1 MASTESLVCDTL
13 DLSGQGLKKLARCP
27 SDAEISTLILDDNE
41 LQRLDNLDSYHRIN
55 KLSIVRNQLLRMYGV
70 SKLHNLVTLN
80 LANNG
85 ILTIEGIKDMI
96 NLQTLCL
103 AGNNIKSIEHL
114 HSNTKLEHLD
124 LSENSISHI
133 SDISYLRNLKEL
145 FLHNNRIITLRQC
158 ERYLPTSL
166 ETFTLANNSI
176 TDLNEMSHLANL
188 KNLINFSIANNPC
201 VSITVYSG
209 FDYRPFVINWCM
221 SLKSID
227 GYAVDPIE
235 SLKAEW
241 LYSQGRGR
249 QFRVGEHALL
259 AQYLASVCPLS
270 GESLENETD
279 RKLRLILSKAQHHQ
293 QQLSQQSDTGSVH
306 SLSSVGVTPSPAARR
321 RLNHNRTSSPRRPI
335 RCSNSNNMYVH
346 PSHNLFSLVT
356 PMLTYYEDKCLQSPK
371 FYEAKYCVC
380 HSPCK
385 GILSQRADFIY
396 IYGYMMLINSST
408 SHKFNITSRKNLPQN
423 DHHIYCLYNNSI
435 LCIKFEKIFNIKL
448 IEQMNLVNE
457 SKNNVISYLGAF
469 NNSSRNSIRM
479 RSPDRMVSSCHTD
492 TIVSSCHTLFNN
504 DHESLMTQ
512 SLDPNMLCNTLNN
525 KTANNS
531 GLEDMEET
539 SSPLQAATKLVPV
552 PESLMSPDFRPP
564 SGLSKVLPKTPPSKL
579 NSPCQVTIPAK
590 ASTDGDA
597 KAIPIINT
605 VNPMAK
611 TNLGALK
618 ANTLVKSNSAT
629 NCSVGKPNIAKPVIT
644 NTNGKCPH
652 SVKINNYVQSKTLP
666 AKRNTKSSPYLG
678 RNIQRPKSAC
688 DRNKSSLIKRGKDG
702 DGDNV
707 ALSSDED
714 SEVCQAKLDSIRSR
728 AIQRRQEDSNKDQ
741 DRTEKAAICIQ
752 RMWRGYHTRNLNK
765 KATTI
770 LKTIE
775 MMRTNKYIQKL
786 STDMEA
792 TRTALE
798 SEHKL
803 QLLQMQA
810 INALWKKVVSLQPGG
825 NRESTSNESETTVQ
839 PNADV
844 VTNLAQT
851 CNLLHTQVQQLQD
864 SMSEI
869 RRCMSSMQ
877 PKSILVDNGVATQT
891 EISAVHTPAGE
902 ENTFPYARPNRPQS
916 LPIHQTIHEGNENKS
931 FASNLVD
938 SVLKKVSQSTDTT
951 DDEVNTDI
959 LNSNENQ
966 ELLNSNEHPDM
977 FKSCEEII
985 EPEFRDV
992 VDSKITNEYEGIIDN
1007 TEIGGEVCE
1016 ETLCKELHNLIETE
1030 NSVPNV
1036 DVEKQNNTNE
1046 FQKEALNAD

>member
-1 MASTESLVCDTL
+1 MASTESLVCDIL
-13 DLSGQGLKKLARCP
+13 DLSGQSLKKLSRCP
-27 SDAEISTLILDDNE
+27 SDADISTLIIDDND
-41 LQRLDNLDSYHRIN
+41 LQRLDNLDSYHRIT
-55 KLSIVRNQLLRMYGV
+55 KLSIVRNQLLRMYGI

-114 HSNTKLEHLD
+114 HTNTKLGHLD

-166 ETFTLANNSI
+166 ETFTLANNNI
-176 TDLNEMSHLANL
+176 TDLNEMSHLGNL
-188 KNLINFSIANNPC
+188 KNLVNFSIANNPC
-201 VSITVYSG
+201 VSMTGNSIG

-293 QQLSQQSDTGSVH
+293 QQLNQQSDAGSVH
-306 SLSSVGVTPSPAARR
+306 SLSSVTMSPSPAARR
-321 RLNHNRTSSPRRPI
+321 RLSHNRTNSPRRP
-335 RCSNSNNMYVH
+335 
-346 PSHNLFSLVT
+346 
-356 PMLTYYEDKCLQSPK
+356 
-371 FYEAKYCVC
+371 
-380 HSPCK
+380 
-385 GILSQRADFIY
+385 
-396 IYGYMMLINSST
+396 T
-408 SHKFNITSRKNLPQN
+408 S
-423 DHHIYCLYNNSI
+423 
-435 LCIKFEKIFNIKL
+435 
-448 IEQMNLVNE
+448 
-457 SKNNVISYLGAF
+457 A
-469 NNSSRNSIRM
+469 RNSLKM
-479 RSPDRMVSSCHTD
+479 KSPDRMVSSCHTD
-492 TIVSSCHTLFNN
+492 AMVSSCHGLLSGE
-504 DHESLMTQ
+504 HESNLMMTQ
-512 SLDPNMLCNTLNN
+512 SLDPNMLTGTLSN
-525 KTANNS
+525 KTANNN
-531 GLEDMEET
+531 LQDMEEA

-564 SGLSKVLPKTPPSKL
+564 SGLSRILLKTPTSSKL
-579 NSPCQVTIPAK
+579 NSPCQVTIPSK
-590 ASTDGDA
+590 PSMDGDRDG

-611 TNLGALK
+611 TNLSAVK
-618 ANTLVKSNSAT
+618 ANALVKSNSAT
-629 NCSVGKPNIAKPVIT
+629 NCSVKPNIAKPIVT
-644 NTNGKCPH
+644 HANSKYPH

-666 AKRNTKSSPYLG
+666 AKRSTKSPNLARS
-678 RNIQRPKSAC
+678 IQRPKSANE
-688 DRNKSSLIKRGKDG
+688 RLKSTLNKVDKNG
-702 DGDNV
+702 DAGTQ
-707 ALSSDED
+707 SSDED
-714 SEVCQAKLDSIRSR
+714 SEVCQAKLDSIRHR

-741 DRTEKAAICIQ
+741 DQVEKAAICIQ
-752 RMWRGYHTRNLNK
+752 RIWRGYHTRNLNS
-765 KATTI
+765 KATSI
-770 LKTIE
+770 LKTID

-825 NRESTSNESETTVQ
+825 SRENNFSDNTDGALQ

-844 VTNLAQT
+844 VSNLAQT

-869 RRCMSSMQ
+869 KRCMSSMK
-877 PKSILVDNGVATQT
+877 PRSVVDNGVATQT

-902 ENTFPYARPNRPQS
+902 ENTFPYGRPSRPQS

-959 LNSNENQ
+959 LNSNENP
-966 ELLNSNEHPDM
+966 EAPIPNENPEM

-985 EPEFRDV
+985 ESDLKQAVENEA
-992 VDSKITNEYEGIIDN
+992 TNNYEDMIENAAMD
-1007 TEIGGEVCE
+1007 GEVCE
-1016 ETLCKELHNLIETE
+1016 ETLCKELHSLIETE
-1030 NSVPNV
+1030 NGAG
-1036 DVEKQNNTNE
+1036 DYETREKDNAIDGDD
-1046 FQKEALNAD
+1046 KETC

>member
-13 DLSGQGLKKLARCP
+13 DLSGQGLKKLSRCP
-27 SDAEISTLILDDNE
+27 SDADISTLIIDDNDI
-41 LQRLDNLDSYHRIN
+41 QRLDNLDSYHRIT

-114 HSNTKLEHLD
+114 HTNTKLEHLD

-133 SDISYLRNLKEL
+133 SDISYLRSLKEL

-166 ETFTLANNSI
+166 ETFTLANNNI

-188 KNLINFSIANNPC
+188 KNLVNFSIANNPC
-201 VSITVYSG
+201 VSMTGNSIG

-227 GYAVDPIE
+227 GYAVDPLE

-293 QQLSQQSDTGSVH
+293 QQLNQQSDAGSVH
-306 SLSSVGVTPSPAARR
+306 SLSSVAMSPSPAARR
-321 RLNHNRTSSPRRPI
+321 RLSNNRTNSPRRP
-335 RCSNSNNMYVH
+335 
-346 PSHNLFSLVT
+346 
-356 PMLTYYEDKCLQSPK
+356 
-371 FYEAKYCVC
+371 
-380 HSPCK
+380 
-385 GILSQRADFIY
+385 
-396 IYGYMMLINSST
+396 T
-408 SHKFNITSRKNLPQN
+408 S
-423 DHHIYCLYNNSI
+423 
-435 LCIKFEKIFNIKL
+435 
-448 IEQMNLVNE
+448 
-457 SKNNVISYLGAF
+457 A
-469 NNSSRNSIRM
+469 RNSLKM
-479 RSPDRMVSSCHTD
+479 KSPDRMVSSCHTD
-492 TIVSSCHTLFNN
+492 AMVSSCHVLLND
-504 DHESLMTQ
+504 DHEQNTMMTQ
-512 SLDPNMLCNTLNN
+512 SLDPNMLSGTLSN
-525 KTANNS
+525 KTSNNS
-531 GLEDMEET
+531 LQDMEET

-564 SGLSKVLPKTPPSKL
+564 SGLSRILPKTPTASKL
-579 NSPCQVTIPAK
+579 SSPCQITIPSK
-590 ASTDGDA
+590 PSMDGDG

-611 TNLGALK
+611 TNLSAIK
-618 ANTLVKSNSAT
+618 ANALVKSNSAT
-629 NCSVGKPNIAKPVIT
+629 NCSVPKPNIAKPVVT
-644 NTNGKCPH
+644 YANSKCPH

-666 AKRNTKSSPYLG
+666 AKRSMKSPNLARS
-678 RNIQRPKSAC
+678 IQRPKSANE
-688 DRNKSSLIKRGKDG
+688 RLKSNLNKDKDG
-702 DGDNV
+702 GN
-707 ALSSDED
+707 ATQSSDED
-714 SEVCQAKLDSIRSR
+714 SEVCQAKLDGIRHR
-728 AIQRRQEDSNKDQ
+728 ALQRRQEDSNKDQ
-741 DRTEKAAICIQ
+741 DQVEKAAICIQ
-752 RMWRGYHTRNLNK
+752 RMWRGYYTRNLNG
-765 KATTI
+765 KATNI
-770 LKTIE
+770 LKTID
-775 MMRTNKYIQKL
+775 MLRTNKYIQKL

-810 INALWKKVVSLQPGG
+810 INALWKKVVSLQPGS
-825 NRESTSNESETTVQ
+825 NRENAFSDADNALQ

-844 VTNLAQT
+844 VSNLAQT
-851 CNLLHTQVQQLQD
+851 CNLLHTQVQELQD

-869 RRCMSSMQ
+869 KRCMSSMK
-877 PKSILVDNGVATQT
+877 PRPTLVDNGVGTQT

-902 ENTFPYARPNRPQS
+902 ENTFPYVRANRPQS

-959 LNSNENQ
+959 LNSNENP
-966 ELLNSNEHPDM
+966 EVLNSNENPEM

-985 EPEFRDV
+985 ESDLKEAV
-992 VDSKITNEYEGIIDN
+992 ENEATNDYEEIIENAID
-1007 TEIGGEVCE
+1007 GEVCE

-1030 NSVPNV
+1030 NGAKHYENP
-1036 DVEKQNNTNE
+1036 EKENAVNGDD
-1046 FQKEALNAD
+1046 KEIC

>member
-13 DLSGQGLKKLARCP
+13 DLSGQGLKKLSRCP
-27 SDAEISTLILDDNE
+27 SDADISTLIIDDNDI
-41 LQRLDNLDSYHRIN
+41 QRLDNLDSYHRIT

-114 HSNTKLEHLD
+114 HTNIKLEHLD
-124 LSENSISHI
+124 LSENSISHV
-133 SDISYLRNLKEL
+133 SDISYLRSLKEL

-158 ERYLPTSL
+158 ERYLPISL
-166 ETFTLANNSI
+166 ETFTLANNNI
-176 TDLNEMSHLANL
+176 TDLNEMSHLGNL
-188 KNLINFSIANNPC
+188 KNLVNFSIANNPC
-201 VSITVYSG
+201 VSMTGNNIG

-293 QQLSQQSDTGSVH
+293 QQLNQQSDTGSVH
-306 SLSSVGVTPSPAARR
+306 SLSSVTMSPSPAARR
-321 RLNHNRTSSPRRPI
+321 RLSHNRTNSPRRP
-335 RCSNSNNMYVH
+335 M
-346 PSHNLFSLVT
+346 
-356 PMLTYYEDKCLQSPK
+356 PMLTYYEDKCLHSPK

-380 HSPCK
+380 HFPCK
-385 GILSQRADFIY
+385 A
-396 IYGYMMLINSST
+396 
-408 SHKFNITSRKNLPQN
+408 
-423 DHHIYCLYNNSI
+423 
-435 LCIKFEKIFNIKL
+435 
-448 IEQMNLVNE
+448 
-457 SKNNVISYLGAF
+457 
-469 NNSSRNSIRM
+469 SSRNSLKM
-479 RSPDRMVSSCHTD
+479 KSPDRMVSSCHTD
-492 TIVSSCHTLFNN
+492 AIVSSCHGLLSG
-504 DHESLMTQ
+504 DHDSTLMTQ
-512 SLDPNMLCNTLNN
+512 SLDPNMLT
-525 KTANNS
+525 
-531 GLEDMEET
+531 ET

-564 SGLSKVLPKTPPSKL
+564 SGLSRILPKTPTPSKL
-579 NSPCQVTIPAK
+579 TSPCQITMPSK
-590 ASTDGDA
+590 PSMDGDG

-611 TNLGALK
+611 TNLGAIIK
-618 ANTLVKSNSAT
+618 ANALVKSNSAT
-629 NCSVGKPNIAKPVIT
+629 NCSTPKPSIAKPVVT
-644 NTNGKCPH
+644 YANSKCPH

-666 AKRNTKSSPYLG
+666 AKRSTKSPNLARS
-678 RNIQRPKSAC
+678 IQRPKSANE
-688 DRNKSSLIKRGKDG
+688 RLKSNLNKENKNG
-702 DGDNV
+702 DAGNGTQ
-707 ALSSDED
+707 SSDED
-714 SEVCQAKLDSIRSR
+714 SEVCQAKLDSIRHR

-741 DRTEKAAICIQ
+741 DQTEKAAICIQ
-752 RMWRGYHTRNLNK
+752 RMWRGFHTRNLNR
-765 KATTI
+765 KATNI
-770 LKTIE
+770 LKTID

-810 INALWKKVVSLQPGG
+810 INALWKKVVSLQPGS
-825 NRESTSNESETTVQ
+825 NRENAFNDTDNNTLQS
-839 PNADV
+839 NADIV
-844 VTNLAQT
+844 SNLAQT

-869 RRCMSSMQ
+869 KRCMSSM
-877 PKSILVDNGVATQT
+877 KSRPALVDNGVATQT

-902 ENTFPYARPNRPQS
+902 ENTFPYGRPNRPQS

-959 LNSNENQ
+959 LNSNENP
-966 ELLNSNEHPDM
+966 EAPHSNDNPEM
-977 FKSCEEII
+977 FKSCEEMIESDLKEAVENEVATNYYENII
-985 EPEFRDV
+985 ENAAIDV
-992 VDSKITNEYEGIIDN
+992 
-1007 TEIGGEVCE
+1007 VCE

-1030 NSVPNV
+1030 NGAEDCENC
-1036 DVEKQNNTNE
+1036 D
-1046 FQKEALNAD
+1046 KENAINGDDKETL

>member
-1 MASTESLVCDTL
+1 MASMESLVCDTL
-13 DLSGQGLKKLARCP
+13 DLSGQGLKKLSRCP
-27 SDAEISTLILDDNE
+27 SDADISTLIIDDNDI
-41 LQRLDNLDSYHRIN
+41 QRLDNLDSYHRIT

-114 HSNTKLEHLD
+114 HTNIKLEHLD

-166 ETFTLANNSI
+166 ETFTLANNNI

-188 KNLINFSIANNPC
+188 KNLVNFSIANNPC
-201 VSITVYSG
+201 VSMTGNSIG

-293 QQLSQQSDTGSVH
+293 QQLNQQSDAGSVH
-306 SLSSVGVTPSPAARR
+306 SLSSMTMSPSPATRR
-321 RLNHNRTSSPRRPI
+321 RLSHNKTNSPRRP
-335 RCSNSNNMYVH
+335 
-346 PSHNLFSLVT
+346 T
-356 PMLTYYEDKCLQSPK
+356 
-371 FYEAKYCVC
+371 
-380 HSPCK
+380 
-385 GILSQRADFIY
+385 
-396 IYGYMMLINSST
+396 
-408 SHKFNITSRKNLPQN
+408 
-423 DHHIYCLYNNSI
+423 
-435 LCIKFEKIFNIKL
+435 
-448 IEQMNLVNE
+448 
-457 SKNNVISYLGAF
+457 
-469 NNSSRNSIRM
+469 SSRNSLKM
-479 RSPDRMVSSCHTD
+479 KSPDRMVASCHTD
-492 TIVSSCHTLFNN
+492 TMVSSCHGLLSG
-504 DHESLMTQ
+504 DHETTLMTQ
-512 SLDPNMLCNTLNN
+512 SLDPNMLSGTLNN
-525 KTANNS
+525 NKTSNN
-531 GLEDMEET
+531 LQDMEET

-564 SGLSKVLPKTPPSKL
+564 SGLSRILPKTPTPSKL
-579 NSPCQVTIPAK
+579 TSPCQITIPSK
-590 ASTDGDA
+590 PSMDGDG

-611 TNLGALK
+611 TNLYAIK
-618 ANTLVKSNSAT
+618 ANALVKSNSAT
-629 NCSVGKPNIAKPVIT
+629 NCSVVKPSIAKPIVT
-644 NTNGKCPH
+644 YANTKCPH

-666 AKRNTKSSPYLG
+666 AKRSTKSPNLARS
-678 RNIQRPKSAC
+678 IQRPKSANE
-688 DRNKSSLIKRGKDG
+688 RLKSNLNKENKNG
-702 DGDNV
+702 DVDNGIQ
-707 ALSSDED
+707 SSDED
-714 SEVCQAKLDSIRSR
+714 SEVCQAKLDSIRHR

-741 DRTEKAAICIQ
+741 DQTEKAAICIQ

-765 KATTI
+765 KATNI
-770 LKTIE
+770 LKTID

-810 INALWKKVVSLQPGG
+810 INALWKKVVSLQPG
-825 NRESTSNESETTVQ
+825 NRENTFNDTGNNTLQS
-839 PNADV
+839 NADIV
-844 VTNLAQT
+844 SNLTQT

-869 RRCMSSMQ
+869 KRCMSNMK
-877 PKSILVDNGVATQT
+877 PRPELVDNGVATQT

-902 ENTFPYARPNRPQS
+902 ENTFPYGRPQVNRPQS

-959 LNSNENQ
+959 LNSNENP
-966 ELLNSNEHPDM
+966 EASHPNDNPEM

-985 EPEFRDV
+985 ESDFKEAV
-992 VDSKITNEYEGIIDN
+992 ENEVATNNYENIIENAAIDD
-1007 TEIGGEVCE
+1007 EVCE
-1016 ETLCKELHNLIETE
+1016 EALCKELHNLIETE
-1030 NSVPNV
+1030 NGAEACENC
-1036 DVEKQNNTNE
+1036 D
-1046 FQKEALNAD
+1046 KENMVNGDNKETS

>member
-1 MASTESLVCDTL
+1 MASTESLVCETL
-13 DLSGQGLKKLARCP
+13 DLSGQGLKKIPRCP
-27 SDAEISTLILDDNE
+27 SDADISTLIIDDNE
-41 LQRLDNLDSYHRIN
+41 LQRLDNLDSYHRIT

-114 HSNTKLEHLD
+114 HTNTKLEHLD

-166 ETFTLANNSI
+166 ETFTLANNNI

-188 KNLINFSIANNPC
+188 KNVINFSIANNPC
-201 VSITVYSG
+201 VSMTGNSIG

-227 GYAVDPIE
+227 GYPVDPIE

-293 QQLSQQSDTGSVH
+293 QQLNQQSDAGSVH
-306 SLSSVGVTPSPAARR
+306 SLSSVGMTPSPATRR
-321 RLNHNRTSSPRRPI
+321 RLSHNRTSSPRRAI
-335 RCSNSNNMYVH
+335 A
-346 PSHNLFSLVT
+346 

-385 GILSQRADFIY
+385 GTA
-396 IYGYMMLINSST
+396 
-408 SHKFNITSRKNLPQN
+408 
-423 DHHIYCLYNNSI
+423 
-435 LCIKFEKIFNIKL
+435 
-448 IEQMNLVNE
+448 
-457 SKNNVISYLGAF
+457 
-469 NNSSRNSIRM
+469 RNPLRV
-479 RSPDRMVSSCHTD
+479 RSPDRMIVSCHPDAMVSSCHTLLNED
-492 TIVSSCHTLFNN
+492 Q
-504 DHESLMTQ
+504 ESLMTQ
-512 SLDPNMLCNTLNN
+512 SLDPTMLSGTLNN
-525 KTANNS
+525 KASNVVVSYDT
-531 GLEDMEET
+531 EET

-564 SGLSKVLPKTPPSKL
+564 SGLSRVLAKTPPSKL
-579 NSPCQVTIPAK
+579 SSPCQITMPSKPV
-590 ASTDGDA
+590 SSDGDG

-611 TNLGALK
+611 TNLAAIK
-618 ANTLVKSNSAT
+618 ANALVKSNSAS
-629 NCSVGKPNIAKPVIT
+629 NCAVGKPSIAKPIIT
-644 NTNGKCPH
+644 NASNKCPH

-666 AKRNTKSSPYLG
+666 MKRSTKNSPNLG
-678 RNIQRPKSAC
+678 RNISRPKSAN
-688 DRNKSSLIKRGKDG
+688 DKLKSNVKRADG
-702 DGDNV
+702 DADN
-707 ALSSDED
+707 AIQSSDED
-714 SEVCQAKLDSIRSR
+714 SEVCQAKLDGIRHR
-728 AIQRRQEDSNKDQ
+728 AIQRRQEDNKADQ
-741 DRTEKAAICIQ
+741 DEAEKAAICIQ

-810 INALWKKVVSLQPGG
+810 INALWKKVVSLQPSANRDSAG
-825 NRESTSNESETTVQ
+825 NDTENLSHNV
-839 PNADV
+839 DV

-869 RRCMSSMQ
+869 KRCMSSMQ
-877 PKSILVDNGVATQT
+877 PKPHLVDNGVATQT

-902 ENTFPYARPNRPQS
+902 ENTFPYARPHRPQT

-931 FASNLVD
+931 FASNLID

-959 LNSNENQ
+959 LNSNENP
-966 ELLNSNEHPDM
+966 ELINSSEHPDM

-985 EPEFRDV
+985 EPEFNDV
-992 VDSKITNEYEGIIDN
+992 AEEDTKDSYDVIDN
-1007 TEIGGEVCE
+1007 TVLNGEVCE
-1016 ETLCKELHNLIETE
+1016 ETLCKELHHLIETE
-1030 NSVPNV
+1030 NTTESCSN
-1036 DVEKQNNTNE
+1036 VEKE
-1046 FQKEALNAD
+1046 DGSEEMEKE

>member
-201 VSITVYSG
+201 VSITGNSIG

-335 RCSNSNNMYVH
+335 
-346 PSHNLFSLVT
+346 T

-385 GILSQRADFIY
+385 D
-396 IYGYMMLINSST
+396 
-408 SHKFNITSRKNLPQN
+408 
-423 DHHIYCLYNNSI
+423 
-435 LCIKFEKIFNIKL
+435 
-448 IEQMNLVNE
+448 
-457 SKNNVISYLGAF
+457 
-469 NNSSRNSIRM
+469 SSRNSIRM

-492 TIVSSCHTLFNN
+492 TMVSSCHTLFNN

-618 ANTLVKSNSAT
+618 ANALQKSNSAT

-825 NRESTSNESETTVQ
+825 SRESTSNESETTVQ

-1030 NSVPNV
+1030 NSVPNA
-1036 DVEKQNNTNE
+1036 DMEKQNNTNE

>member
-1 MASTESLVCDTL
+1 MFLSLHVAAIYVNVASARGVNCTLLTVFSLFSESLVCDTL
-13 DLSGQGLKKLARCP
+13 DLSGQSLKKLSRCP
-27 SDAEISTLILDDNE
+27 SDADISTLIIDDND
-41 LQRLDNLDSYHRIN
+41 LQRLDNLDSYHRIT

-114 HSNTKLEHLD
+114 HTNIKLEHLD

-133 SDISYLRNLKEL
+133 SDISYLRTLKEL

-166 ETFTLANNSI
+166 ETFTLANNNI
-176 TDLNEMSHLANL
+176 TDLNEMSHLGNL
-188 KNLINFSIANNPC
+188 KNLVNFSIANNPC
-201 VSITVYSG
+201 VSITGNSIG

-227 GYAVDPIE
+227 GYAVDPLE

-293 QQLSQQSDTGSVH
+293 QQLNQQSDTGS
-306 SLSSVGVTPSPAARR
+306 LSSTMSPSPAARR
-321 RLNHNRTSSPRRPI
+321 RLSHNRTSSPRRPTP
-335 RCSNSNNMYVH
+335 NN
-346 PSHNLFSLVT
+346 
-356 PMLTYYEDKCLQSPK
+356 
-371 FYEAKYCVC
+371 
-380 HSPCK
+380 
-385 GILSQRADFIY
+385 ILPA
-396 IYGYMMLINSST
+396 
-408 SHKFNITSRKNLPQN
+408 
-423 DHHIYCLYNNSI
+423 
-435 LCIKFEKIFNIKL
+435 
-448 IEQMNLVNE
+448 
-457 SKNNVISYLGAF
+457 
-469 NNSSRNSIRM
+469 SSRSSLKM
-479 RSPDRMVSSCHTD
+479 KSPDRMVSSCHTEAM
-492 TIVSSCHTLFNN
+492 VSSCHGLLN
-504 DHESLMTQ
+504 DHETTLMTQ
-512 SLDPNMLCNTLNN
+512 SLDPNMLSGTLSN
-525 KTANNS
+525 KTSNNS
-531 GLEDMEET
+531 LQDMEET

-564 SGLSKVLPKTPPSKL
+564 SGLSRLLPKTPTPSKL
-579 NSPCQVTIPAK
+579 SSPCQITIPSK
-590 ASTDGDA
+590 PSMDGDG

-611 TNLGALK
+611 TNLSNVK
-618 ANTLVKSNSAT
+618 ANALVKSNSAT
-629 NCSVGKPNIAKPVIT
+629 NCCVTRPNIAKPIIT
-644 NTNGKCPH
+644 HANNKYPH

-666 AKRNTKSSPYLG
+666 AKRSTKSPNLARS
-678 RNIQRPKSAC
+678 IQRPKSANE
-688 DRNKSSLIKRGKDG
+688 RFKSNLNKDEKDG
-702 DGDNV
+702 DAGIQ
-707 ALSSDED
+707 SSDED
-714 SEVCQAKLDSIRSR
+714 SEVCQAKLDSIRHR
-728 AIQRRQEDSNKDQ
+728 AIQRRQEDSNRDQ
-741 DRTEKAAICIQ
+741 DQTEKAAICIQ
-752 RMWRGYHTRNLNK
+752 RMWRGYFTRNLNR
-765 KATTI
+765 KATSM
-770 LKTIE
+770 LKTID
-775 MMRTNKYIQKL
+775 MLRTNKYIQKL

-810 INALWKKVVSLQPGG
+810 INALWKKVVSLQPGS
-825 NRESTSNESETTVQ
+825 NRENTFGDADNTLQ

-844 VTNLAQT
+844 VSNLAQT

-864 SMSEI
+864 SMVEI
-869 RRCMSSMQ
+869 KRCMSSMK
-877 PKSILVDNGVATQT
+877 PRPALVDNGVATQT

-902 ENTFPYARPNRPQS
+902 ENTFPYGRPNRPQS

-959 LNSNENQ
+959 LNSNEN
-966 ELLNSNEHPDM
+966 PDM
-977 FKSCEEII
+977 LNENPEIFRNCEEII
-985 EPEFRDV
+985 EPDLKKAVETAND
-992 VDSKITNEYEGIIDN
+992 YEDIIENAAID
-1007 TEIGGEVCE
+1007 GEVCE

-1030 NSVPNV
+1030 NGANV
-1036 DVEKQNNTNE
+1036 YENE
-1046 FQKEALNAD
+1046 DNVINGEDKEIC

>member
-1 MASTESLVCDTL
+1 MASTESLGCDTL
-13 DLSGQGLKKLARCP
+13 DLSGQGLKKLSRCP
-27 SDAEISTLILDDNE
+27 SDADISTLIIDDNE
-41 LQRLDNLDSYHRIN
+41 LQRLDNLDSYHRIT
-55 KLSIVRNQLLRMYGV
+55 KLSIIRNQLLRMYGV

-85 ILTIEGIKDMI
+85 ILTIEGIKDMT

-114 HSNTKLEHLD
+114 HTNTKLEHLD

-133 SDISYLRNLKEL
+133 SDISYLRSLKEL

-166 ETFTLANNSI
+166 ETLTLANNNV
-176 TDLNEMSHLANL
+176 TDLNEMSHLTNL
-188 KNLINFSIANNPC
+188 KNLVNFSIANNPC
-201 VSITVYSG
+201 VSITGNSIG

-293 QQLSQQSDTGSVH
+293 QQLNQQGDTGSVH
-306 SLSSVGVTPSPAARR
+306 SLSSVAMSPSPAARR
-321 RLNHNRTSSPRRPI
+321 RLSNNRTNSPRRP
-335 RCSNSNNMYVH
+335 
-346 PSHNLFSLVT
+346 T
-356 PMLTYYEDKCLQSPK
+356 
-371 FYEAKYCVC
+371 
-380 HSPCK
+380 
-385 GILSQRADFIY
+385 
-396 IYGYMMLINSST
+396 
-408 SHKFNITSRKNLPQN
+408 
-423 DHHIYCLYNNSI
+423 
-435 LCIKFEKIFNIKL
+435 
-448 IEQMNLVNE
+448 
-457 SKNNVISYLGAF
+457 
-469 NNSSRNSIRM
+469 SSRSSVKVK
-479 RSPDRMVSSCHTD
+479 SPDRMVSSCHTD
-492 TIVSSCHTLFNN
+492 AMVASCHGLLSDDQETT
-504 DHESLMTQ
+504 LMTQ
-512 SLDPNMLCNTLNN
+512 SLDPNMLSGTLSNKMLNN
-525 KTANNS
+525 S
-531 GLEDMEET
+531 LPSMEET
-539 SSPLQAATKLVPV
+539 ASSPLQAATKLLPV

-564 SGLSKVLPKTPPSKL
+564 SGLSRILPKTPTSSKL
-579 NSPCQVTIPAK
+579 NSPCQITIPSK
-590 ASTDGDA
+590 PSMEGDG

-611 TNLGALK
+611 SNISCIK
-618 ANTLVKSNSAT
+618 ANALVKSSSAT
-629 NCSVGKPNIAKPVIT
+629 NCSVMRPNVAKPIVT
-644 NTNGKCPH
+644 HANSKCPH
-652 SVKINNYVQSKTLP
+652 SVKINNYVQSKTLST
-666 AKRNTKSSPYLG
+666 KKSTKSPNLA
-678 RNIQRPKSAC
+678 RNIQRPKSASEKLKSNL
-688 DRNKSSLIKRGKDG
+688 NKDEKDAG
-702 DGDNV
+702 IQ
-707 ALSSDED
+707 SSDED
-714 SEVCQAKLDSIRSR
+714 SEVCQAKLDSIRHR

-741 DRTEKAAICIQ
+741 DQTEKAAICIQ
-752 RMWRGYHTRNLNK
+752 RIWRGYHTRNLNR
-765 KATTI
+765 KATSILQTI
-770 LKTIE
+770 D

-825 NRESTSNESETTVQ
+825 SRENASSDIDNTLQ

-844 VTNLAQT
+844 VSNLAQT

-864 SMSEI
+864 SMTEI
-869 RRCMSSMQ
+869 KRCMSGMK
-877 PKSILVDNGVATQT
+877 PRPTLVDNGVATQT

-902 ENTFPYARPNRPQS
+902 ENTFPYGRPNRPQS
-916 LPIHQTIHEGNENKS
+916 LPIHQTIHEGNENRS

-959 LNSNENQ
+959 LNSNENP
-966 ELLNSNEHPDM
+966 EVLNSNENPEV
-977 FKSCEEII
+977 FKNCEEII
-985 EPEFRDV
+985 EPDLKQAVENQTAED
-992 VDSKITNEYEGIIDN
+992 YENIIEN
-1007 TEIGGEVCE
+1007 ATMHGEVCE
-1016 ETLCKELHNLIETE
+1016 EMLCKELHNLIETE
-1030 NSVPNV
+1030 NGANCADSAING
-1036 DVEKQNNTNE
+1036 DD
-1046 FQKEALNAD
+1046 KEIC

>member
-13 DLSGQGLKKLARCP
+13 DLSGQGLKKLPRCP
-27 SDAEISTLILDDNE
+27 SDADISTLIIDDNE
-41 LQRLDNLDSYHRIN
+41 LQRLDNLDSYHRIT

-114 HSNTKLEHLD
+114 HTNTKLEHLD

-158 ERYLPTSL
+158 ERYLPSSL
-166 ETFTLANNSI
+166 ETFTLANNNI

-188 KNLINFSIANNPC
+188 KNVINFSIANNPC
-201 VSITVYSG
+201 VSMTGNSIG

-227 GYAVDPIE
+227 GYPVDPIE

-249 QFRVGEHALL
+249 QFRDGEHALL

-293 QQLSQQSDTGSVH
+293 QQLNQQSDAGSVH
-306 SLSSVGVTPSPAARR
+306 SLSSVGMTPSPVTRR
-321 RLNHNRTSSPRRPI
+321 RLSHNRTSSPRR
-335 RCSNSNNMYVH
+335 
-346 PSHNLFSLVT
+346 
-356 PMLTYYEDKCLQSPK
+356 
-371 FYEAKYCVC
+371 A
-380 HSPCK
+380 
-385 GILSQRADFIY
+385 
-396 IYGYMMLINSST
+396 ST
-408 SHKFNITSRKNLPQN
+408 
-423 DHHIYCLYNNSI
+423 
-435 LCIKFEKIFNIKL
+435 
-448 IEQMNLVNE
+448 
-457 SKNNVISYLGAF
+457 
-469 NNSSRNSIRM
+469 SRNSLRI

-492 TIVSSCHTLFNN
+492 AMVSSCHTILNE
-504 DHESLMTQ
+504 DQESLMTQ
-512 SLDPNMLCNTLNN
+512 SLDPNMLCNTLNS
-525 KTANNS
+525 KTSNIAHS
-531 GLEDMEET
+531 QDTEET

-564 SGLSKVLPKTPPSKL
+564 SGLSRVLAKTPPSKL
-579 NSPCQVTIPAK
+579 TSPCQITMPNKPI
-590 ASTDGDA
+590 SDGDG

-611 TNLGALK
+611 TNLASIK
-618 ANTLVKSNSAT
+618 ANALVKSNSAT
-629 NCSVGKPNIAKPVIT
+629 NCAVGKPNIAKPIIT
-644 NTNGKCPH
+644 SISNKCPH

-666 AKRNTKSSPYLG
+666 VKRSTKHSPNLG
-678 RNIQRPKSAC
+678 RTIQRPKSAN
-688 DRNKSSLIKRGKDG
+688 DKLKNSVIKKSG
-702 DGDNV
+702 DGDAGN
-707 ALSSDED
+707 ATQSSDED
-714 SEVCQAKLDSIRSR
+714 SEVCQAKLDSIRHR
-728 AIQRRQEDSNKDQ
+728 AIQRRQEDNKDQ
-741 DRTEKAAICIQ
+741 DEAEKAAICIQ

-775 MMRTNKYIQKL
+775 MIRTNKYIQKL

-810 INALWKKVVSLQPGG
+810 INALWKKVVSLQPTA
-825 NRESTSNESETTVQ
+825 NRDTANNDNENIGQNV
-839 PNADV
+839 DV

-869 RRCMSSMQ
+869 KRCMSNMQ
-877 PKSILVDNGVATQT
+877 SKPNLIDNGVATQT

-902 ENTFPYARPNRPQS
+902 ENTFPYARPHRPQT

-931 FASNLVD
+931 FASNLID

-959 LNSNENQ
+959 LNSNENP
-966 ELLNSNEHPDM
+966 EVLNSIEHPDM

-985 EPEFRDV
+985 ETDFKDV
-992 VDSKITNEYEGIIDN
+992 VEHDAKNGYDVIDN
-1007 TEIGGEVCE
+1007 GVINGEVCE

-1030 NSVPNV
+1030 ITTENCANLKKEDNS
-1036 DVEKQNNTNE
+1036 EE
-1046 FQKEALNAD
+1046 IERE

>member
-1 MASTESLVCDTL
+1 MASTESSTCETL
-13 DLSGQGLKKLARCP
+13 DLSGQGLKKLSRCP
-27 SDAEISTLILDDNE
+27 SDADISTLILDDNE
-41 LQRLDNLDSYHRIN
+41 LQRLDNLDSYHRIT

-96 NLQTLCL
+96 NLRTLCL

-114 HSNTKLEHLD
+114 QTNTKLEHLD
-124 LSENSISHI
+124 LSENSISHF
-133 SDISYLRNLKEL
+133 SDISYLKNLKEL

-158 ERYLPTSL
+158 ERYLPTSI
-166 ETFTLANNSI
+166 ETFTLANNNI

-188 KNLINFSIANNPC
+188 KNLIHFSIAHNPC
-201 VSITVYSG
+201 VSMAGNSIG

-221 SLKSID
+221 SLISID
-227 GYAVDPIE
+227 GYPVDPIE

-293 QQLSQQSDTGSVH
+293 QQLNQQSDAGSVH
-306 SLSSVGVTPSPAARR
+306 SLSSVGMSPSPATRR
-321 RLNHNRTSSPRRPI
+321 RLSHIRTNSPRR
-335 RCSNSNNMYVH
+335 
-346 PSHNLFSLVT
+346 
-356 PMLTYYEDKCLQSPK
+356 
-371 FYEAKYCVC
+371 A
-380 HSPCK
+380 
-385 GILSQRADFIY
+385 
-396 IYGYMMLINSST
+396 ST
-408 SHKFNITSRKNLPQN
+408 
-423 DHHIYCLYNNSI
+423 
-435 LCIKFEKIFNIKL
+435 
-448 IEQMNLVNE
+448 
-457 SKNNVISYLGAF
+457 
-469 NNSSRNSIRM
+469 SRNSLRI
-479 RSPDRMVSSCHTD
+479 RSPDRMIASCHTDAMVSSCHT
-492 TIVSSCHTLFNN
+492 LLNE
-504 DHESLMTQ
+504 DHETLMTQ
-512 SLDPNMLCNTLNN
+512 SLDPNMLCSTLNH
-525 KTANNS
+525 KMLNNPVS
-531 GLEDMEET
+531 TIEET

-564 SGLSKVLPKTPPSKL
+564 SGLSRVLAKTPPSKL
-579 NSPCQVTIPAK
+579 TSPCQITMPCK
-590 ASTDGDA
+590 PMTDGDG

-611 TNLGALK
+611 TSLSAIK
-618 ANTLVKSNSAT
+618 ANALVKSNSAT
-629 NCSVGKPNIAKPVIT
+629 NCNIGKPSIAKPVVT
-644 NTNGKCPH
+644 NPSNKCPH

-666 AKRNTKSSPYLG
+666 ARRSTKNSPNLG
-678 RNIQRPKSAC
+678 RSIQRPKSAN
-688 DRNKSSLIKRGKDG
+688 DKLKSSLIKKSG
-702 DGDNV
+702 DGDAGN
-707 ALSSDED
+707 ATQSSDED
-714 SEVCQAKLDSIRSR
+714 SEVCQAKLDSIRNR

-741 DRTEKAAICIQ
+741 DEAEKAAICIQ

-765 KATTI
+765 KATNV

-775 MMRTNKYIQKL
+775 MTRSIKYIQKL

-810 INALWKKVVSLQPGG
+810 INALWKKVVSLQPSS
-825 NRESTSNESETTVQ
+825 NRESANNENENLTQ
-839 PNADV
+839 NARV
-844 VTNLAQT
+844 VTNLART

-869 RRCMSSMQ
+869 KRCMSNMQ
-877 PKSILVDNGVATQT
+877 TKQNLIDNAVATQT

-902 ENTFPYARPNRPQS
+902 ENTFPYTRAHRPQT

-931 FASNLVD
+931 FASNLID

-959 LNSNENQ
+959 LNSNDNP
-966 ELLNSNEHPDM
+966 ELINSNEHADM
-977 FKSCEEII
+977 FKSCEEIGD
-985 EPEFRDV
+985 PEFKDV
-992 VDSKITNEYEGIIDN
+992 ACSDATKEYDVIDN
-1007 TEIGGEVCE
+1007 TVINGEVCE
-1016 ETLCKELHNLIETE
+1016 ETLCKELHSLIETE
-1030 NSVPNV
+1030 ITSENG
-1036 DVEKQNNTNE
+1036 QNLDKAE
-1046 FQKEALNAD
+1046 SPEELEIE

>member
-13 DLSGQGLKKLARCP
+13 DLSGQGLKKLSRCP
-27 SDAEISTLILDDNE
+27 SDADISTLIIDDND
-41 LQRLDNLDSYHRIN
+41 LQRLDNLDSYHRIT

-85 ILTIEGIKDMI
+85 ILTIEGIKDMT

-114 HSNTKLEHLD
+114 HTNIKLEHLD

-166 ETFTLANNSI
+166 ETFTLANNNI

-188 KNLINFSIANNPC
+188 KNVVNFSIANNPC
-201 VSITVYSG
+201 VSITGNSIG

-293 QQLSQQSDTGSVH
+293 QQLNQQSDAGSVH
-306 SLSSVGVTPSPAARR
+306 SLSSVAMSPSPAARR
-321 RLNHNRTSSPRRPI
+321 RLSHNRTNSPRRP
-335 RCSNSNNMYVH
+335 S
-346 PSHNLFSLVT
+346 
-356 PMLTYYEDKCLQSPK
+356 
-371 FYEAKYCVC
+371 
-380 HSPCK
+380 
-385 GILSQRADFIY
+385 
-396 IYGYMMLINSST
+396 
-408 SHKFNITSRKNLPQN
+408 
-423 DHHIYCLYNNSI
+423 
-435 LCIKFEKIFNIKL
+435 
-448 IEQMNLVNE
+448 
-457 SKNNVISYLGAF
+457 
-469 NNSSRNSIRM
+469 SSRNLKM
-479 RSPDRMVSSCHTD
+479 KSPDRMVSSCHTD
-492 TIVSSCHTLFNN
+492 AMVSSCHALLSG
-504 DHESLMTQ
+504 DHDSNLMTQ
-512 SLDPNMLCNTLNN
+512 SLDPNMLCGTLSN
-525 KTANNS
+525 KTMNNS
-531 GLEDMEET
+531 LQDMEET

-564 SGLSKVLPKTPPSKL
+564 SGLSRILPKTPPSKL
-579 NSPCQVTIPAK
+579 SSPCQVTIPSK
-590 ASTDGDA
+590 PSLDGDG

-611 TNLGALK
+611 TSLSALK
-618 ANTLVKSNSAT
+618 ANALIKSNSAT
-629 NCSVGKPNIAKPVIT
+629 NCSSIVKASIAKPIVT
-644 NTNGKCPH
+644 YANTGKCPH

-666 AKRNTKSSPYLG
+666 AKRSMKGSNLV
-678 RNIQRPKSAC
+678 RIIQRPKSAGE
-688 DRNKSSLIKRGKDG
+688 RMKSNLNKMEKDG
-702 DGDNV
+702 DVDNGTQ
-707 ALSSDED
+707 SSDED
-714 SEVCQAKLDSIRSR
+714 SEVCQAKLDSIRHR

-741 DRTEKAAICIQ
+741 DQAEKAAICIQ
-752 RMWRGYHTRNLNK
+752 RMWRGYHTRNLNS
-765 KATTI
+765 KATNI
-770 LKTIE
+770 LKTID
-775 MMRTNKYIQKL
+775 MIRTNKYIQKL

-810 INALWKKVVSLQPGG
+810 INALWKKVVSLQPGS
-825 NRESTSNESETTVQ
+825 NRENAFNDTDNALQ
-839 PNADV
+839 PNTDV

-869 RRCMSSMQ
+869 KRCMSNMK
-877 PKSILVDNGVATQT
+877 PKPAFVDNGVATQT

-902 ENTFPYARPNRPQS
+902 ENTFPYGRPNRPQS

-959 LNSNENQ
+959 LNSNENPDA
-966 ELLNSNEHPDM
+966 LNSIEHPEM

-985 EPEFRDV
+985 ESDFKEAV
-992 VDSKITNEYEGIIDN
+992 ENEATDDYENIIENAAID
-1007 TEIGGEVCE
+1007 GEVCE
-1016 ETLCKELHNLIETE
+1016 EALCKELHNLIETE
-1030 NSVPNV
+1030 NVAEDYENC
-1036 DVEKQNNTNE
+1036 EKDNE
-1046 FQKEALNAD
+1046 VNGDDQQTC

>member
-13 DLSGQGLKKLARCP
+13 DLSGQGLKKLSRCP
-27 SDAEISTLILDDNE
+27 SDADISTLIIDDNE
-41 LQRLDNLDSYHRIN
+41 LQRLDNLDSYHRIT
-55 KLSIVRNQLLRMYGV
+55 KLSIVRNQLLRMYGI

-114 HSNTKLEHLD
+114 HTNTKLEHLD

-166 ETFTLANNSI
+166 ETFTLANNNI

-188 KNLINFSIANNPC
+188 ENLINFSIANNPC
-201 VSITVYSG
+201 VSMTGNSIG
-209 FDYRPFVINWCM
+209 FNYRPFVINWCM

-227 GYAVDPIE
+227 GYPVDPLE
-235 SLKAEW
+235 SLRAEW

-249 QFRVGEHALL
+249 QFRVGEHSLL

-306 SLSSVGVTPSPAARR
+306 SLSSVGMSPSPATRR
-321 RLNHNRTSSPRRPI
+321 RLSHNRTSSPRRA
-335 RCSNSNNMYVH
+335 S
-346 PSHNLFSLVT
+346 
-356 PMLTYYEDKCLQSPK
+356 
-371 FYEAKYCVC
+371 
-380 HSPCK
+380 
-385 GILSQRADFIY
+385 
-396 IYGYMMLINSST
+396 
-408 SHKFNITSRKNLPQN
+408 
-423 DHHIYCLYNNSI
+423 
-435 LCIKFEKIFNIKL
+435 
-448 IEQMNLVNE
+448 
-457 SKNNVISYLGAF
+457 
-469 NNSSRNSIRM
+469 SSRNSLRI
-479 RSPDRMVSSCHTD
+479 RSPDRMIASCHTDAMVSSCHT
-492 TIVSSCHTLFNN
+492 LLNEN
-504 DHESLMTQ
+504 HESLMTQ
-512 SLDPNMLCNTLNN
+512 SLDPNMLCGTLSN
-525 KTANNS
+525 KASNIAIS
-531 GLEDMEET
+531 QSIEET

-564 SGLSKVLPKTPPSKL
+564 SGLSRVLPKTPPSKL
-579 NSPCQVTIPAK
+579 TSPCQITMPGK
-590 ASTDGDA
+590 PTSDGDG

-611 TNLGALK
+611 TNLSSLK
-618 ANTLVKSNSAT
+618 ANALVKSNSAT
-629 NCSVGKPNIAKPVIT
+629 NCSIGKPNIAKPIVT
-644 NTNGKCPH
+644 NVNKCPH

-666 AKRNTKSSPYLG
+666 GKRSTKNSPNLG
-678 RNIQRPKSAC
+678 RNIQRPKSAN
-688 DRNKSSLIKRGKDG
+688 DRIKTGVIKKSG
-702 DGDNV
+702 DGDAGNV
-707 ALSSDED
+707 TQSSDED
-714 SEVCQAKLDSIRSR
+714 SEVCQAKLDGIRHR

-741 DRTEKAAICIQ
+741 DETEKAAICIQ

-765 KATTI
+765 KATNI

-775 MMRTNKYIQKL
+775 MTRTNKYIQKL

-810 INALWKKVVSLQPGG
+810 INALWKKVVSLQP
-825 NRESTSNESETTVQ
+825 NSSRDPTSNDNENITQNV
-839 PNADV
+839 DV

-869 RRCMSSMQ
+869 KRCMSNMQ
-877 PKSILVDNGVATQT
+877 SKPILVDNGVATQT

-902 ENTFPYARPNRPQS
+902 ENTFPYARAHRPQT
-916 LPIHQTIHEGNENKS
+916 LPIHQTLHEGNESKS
-931 FASNLVD
+931 FASNLID

-959 LNSNENQ
+959 LNSNENP
-966 ELLNSNEHPDM
+966 ELINSNEHPDM
-977 FKSCEEII
+977 FKSCEEIGESDFKNVI
-985 EPEFRDV
+985 EHD
-992 VDSKITNEYEGIIDN
+992 DKNEYDVIDSAVIN
-1007 TEIGGEVCE
+1007 GEVCE
-1016 ETLCKELHNLIETE
+1016 EALCKELHHLIETE
-1030 NSVPNV
+1030 ITTENCKNLEKEDSSEE
-1036 DVEKQNNTNE
+1036 VEKEQ
-1046 FQKEALNAD
+1046 L

>member
-13 DLSGQGLKKLARCP
+13 DLSGQGLKKLSRCP
-27 SDAEISTLILDDNE
+27 SDADISTLIIDDNE
-41 LQRLDNLDSYHRIN
+41 IQRLDNLDSYHRIT
-55 KLSIVRNQLLRMYGV
+55 KLSIVRNQLLRMYGI

-114 HSNTKLEHLD
+114 HTNTKLEHLD

-166 ETFTLANNSI
+166 ETFTLANNNI

-188 KNLINFSIANNPC
+188 ENLINFSIANNPC
-201 VSITVYSG
+201 VSMTGNSIG
-209 FDYRPFVINWCM
+209 FNYRPFVINWCM

-227 GYAVDPIE
+227 GYPVDPLE
-235 SLKAEW
+235 SLRAEW

-249 QFRVGEHALL
+249 QFRVGEHSLL

-306 SLSSVGVTPSPAARR
+306 SLSSVGMSPSPATRR
-321 RLNHNRTSSPRRPI
+321 RLSHNRTSSPRRAI
-335 RCSNSNNMYVH
+335 A
-346 PSHNLFSLVT
+346 

-385 GILSQRADFIY
+385 G
-396 IYGYMMLINSST
+396 T
-408 SHKFNITSRKNLPQN
+408 
-423 DHHIYCLYNNSI
+423 
-435 LCIKFEKIFNIKL
+435 
-448 IEQMNLVNE
+448 
-457 SKNNVISYLGAF
+457 
-469 NNSSRNSIRM
+469 SRNSLRI
-479 RSPDRMVSSCHTD
+479 RSPDRMVASCHTD
-492 TIVSSCHTLFNN
+492 AMVSSCHTLLNEN
-504 DHESLMTQ
+504 HESLMTQ
-512 SLDPNMLCNTLNN
+512 SLDPNMLCGTLGN
-525 KTANNS
+525 KASNIAIS
-531 GLEDMEET
+531 QSIEET

-564 SGLSKVLPKTPPSKL
+564 SGLSRVLPKTPPSKL
-579 NSPCQVTIPAK
+579 TSPCQITMPSK
-590 ASTDGDA
+590 PTSDGDG

-611 TNLGALK
+611 TNLSSLK
-618 ANTLVKSNSAT
+618 ANALVKSNSAT
-629 NCSVGKPNIAKPVIT
+629 NCSIGKPNIAKPIVT
-644 NTNGKCPH
+644 NVNKCPH

-666 AKRNTKSSPYLG
+666 GKRSTKNSPNLG
-678 RNIQRPKSAC
+678 RNIQRPKSAS
-688 DRNKSSLIKRGKDG
+688 DRIKSGVIKKSG
-702 DGDNV
+702 DGDAGNV
-707 ALSSDED
+707 TQSSDED
-714 SEVCQAKLDSIRSR
+714 SEVCQAKLDGIRHR

-741 DRTEKAAICIQ
+741 DETEKAAICIQ

-765 KATTI
+765 KATNI

-775 MMRTNKYIQKL
+775 MTRTNKYIQKL

-810 INALWKKVVSLQPGG
+810 INALWKKVVSLQPNS
-825 NRESTSNESETTVQ
+825 NRDPTSNDNENITQNV
-839 PNADV
+839 DV

-869 RRCMSSMQ
+869 KRCMSNMQ
-877 PKSILVDNGVATQT
+877 SKPMVVDNGVATQT

-902 ENTFPYARPNRPQS
+902 ENTFPYARAHRPQT
-916 LPIHQTIHEGNENKS
+916 LPIHQTLHEGNESKS
-931 FASNLVD
+931 FASNLID

-959 LNSNENQ
+959 LNSNENP
-966 ELLNSNEHPDM
+966 ELINSNEHPDM
-977 FKSCEEII
+977 FKSCEEIV
-985 EPEFRDV
+985 ESDFKNVMEHD
-992 VDSKITNEYEGIIDN
+992 DKNEYDVIDN
-1007 TEIGGEVCE
+1007 TVLNGEVCE
-1016 ETLCKELHNLIETE
+1016 EALCKELHHLIETE
-1030 NSVPNV
+1030 ITTENCTNLEKEDSSEE
-1036 DVEKQNNTNE
+1036 VEKEQ
-1046 FQKEALNAD
+1046 L

>member
-13 DLSGQGLKKLARCP
+13 DLSGQGLKKLSRCP
-27 SDAEISTLILDDNE
+27 SDADISTLIIDDNDI
-41 LQRLDNLDSYHRIN
+41 QRLDNLDSYHRIT

-85 ILTIEGIKDMI
+85 ILTIEGIKDMT

-114 HSNTKLEHLD
+114 HTNIKLEHLD
-124 LSENSISHI
+124 LSENSISHV
-133 SDISYLRNLKEL
+133 SDISYLRSLKEL

-166 ETFTLANNSI
+166 ETFTLANNNI

-188 KNLINFSIANNPC
+188 KNLVNFSIANNPC
-201 VSITVYSG
+201 VSMTGNSIG

-227 GYAVDPIE
+227 GYAVDPLE

-293 QQLSQQSDTGSVH
+293 QQLNQQSDVGSVH
-306 SLSSVGVTPSPAARR
+306 SLSSVTMSPSPAARR
-321 RLNHNRTSSPRRPI
+321 RLSHNRTNSPRRP
-335 RCSNSNNMYVH
+335 
-346 PSHNLFSLVT
+346 T
-356 PMLTYYEDKCLQSPK
+356 
-371 FYEAKYCVC
+371 
-380 HSPCK
+380 
-385 GILSQRADFIY
+385 
-396 IYGYMMLINSST
+396 
-408 SHKFNITSRKNLPQN
+408 
-423 DHHIYCLYNNSI
+423 
-435 LCIKFEKIFNIKL
+435 
-448 IEQMNLVNE
+448 
-457 SKNNVISYLGAF
+457 
-469 NNSSRNSIRM
+469 SSRNSLKM
-479 RSPDRMVSSCHTD
+479 KSPDRMVSSCHTD
-492 TIVSSCHTLFNN
+492 AMVSSCHGLLSGN
-504 DHESLMTQ
+504 HETTLMTQ
-512 SLDPNMLCNTLNN
+512 SLDPNMLSGTMNTN
-525 KTANNS
+525 KISNNS
-531 GLEDMEET
+531 LQDMEEIV

-564 SGLSKVLPKTPPSKL
+564 SGLSRILPKTPTLSKL
-579 NSPCQVTIPAK
+579 TSPCQITVPSK
-590 ASTDGDA
+590 PSMDGDG

-611 TNLGALK
+611 SLSAIK
-618 ANTLVKSNSAT
+618 ANALVKSNSAT
-629 NCSVGKPNIAKPVIT
+629 NCSVVKPSIAKPIVT
-644 NTNGKCPH
+644 YANSKCPH

-666 AKRNTKSSPYLG
+666 AKRSTKSPNLARS
-678 RNIQRPKSAC
+678 IQRPKSASEKLKSNL
-688 DRNKSSLIKRGKDG
+688 NKEDKNG
-702 DGDNV
+702 DADNGTQ
-707 ALSSDED
+707 SSDED
-714 SEVCQAKLDSIRSR
+714 SEVCQAKLDSIRHR

-741 DRTEKAAICIQ
+741 DQTEKAAICIQ
-752 RMWRGYHTRNLNK
+752 RMWRGYHTRNLNR
-765 KATTI
+765 KATNILQTI
-770 LKTIE
+770 D

-810 INALWKKVVSLQPGG
+810 INALWKKVVSLQPGS
-825 NRESTSNESETTVQ
+825 NRENTFNDMDNNTLQSNT
-839 PNADV
+839 DV
-844 VTNLAQT
+844 VSNLAQT

-869 RRCMSSMQ
+869 KRCMSSMK
-877 PKSILVDNGVATQT
+877 PRPVLVDNGVATQT

-902 ENTFPYARPNRPQS
+902 ENTFPYGRPNRPQS

-959 LNSNENQ
+959 LNSNENP
-966 ELLNSNEHPDM
+966 EAPHSNDNPEM

-985 EPEFRDV
+985 ESDFKEAV
-992 VDSKITNEYEGIIDN
+992 ENEVATNDYENIIENAVID
-1007 TEIGGEVCE
+1007 GEVCE
-1016 ETLCKELHNLIETE
+1016 EALYKELHNLIETE
-1030 NSVPNV
+1030 NGAEASENC
-1036 DVEKQNNTNE
+1036 DKENTVNE
-1046 FQKEALNAD
+1046 DNKEAS

>member
-1 MASTESLVCDTL
+1 MASTESLVCETL
-13 DLSGQGLKKLARCP
+13 DLSGQGLKKIPRCP
-27 SDAEISTLILDDNE
+27 SDADISTLIIDDNE
-41 LQRLDNLDSYHRIN
+41 LQRLDNLDSYHRIT

-114 HSNTKLEHLD
+114 HTNTKLEHLD

-166 ETFTLANNSI
+166 ETFTLANNNI

-188 KNLINFSIANNPC
+188 KNVINFSIANNPC
-201 VSITVYSG
+201 VSMTGNSTA
-209 FDYRPFVINWCM
+209 RNP
-221 SLKSID
+221 L
-227 GYAVDPIE
+227 
-235 SLKAEW
+235 
-241 LYSQGRGR
+241 
-249 QFRVGEHALL
+249 RV
-259 AQYLASVCPLS
+259 
-270 GESLENETD
+270 
-279 RKLRLILSKAQHHQ
+279 
-293 QQLSQQSDTGSVH
+293 
-306 SLSSVGVTPSPAARR
+306 
-321 RLNHNRTSSPRRPI
+321 
-335 RCSNSNNMYVH
+335 
-346 PSHNLFSLVT
+346 
-356 PMLTYYEDKCLQSPK
+356 
-371 FYEAKYCVC
+371 
-380 HSPCK
+380 
-385 GILSQRADFIY
+385 
-396 IYGYMMLINSST
+396 
-408 SHKFNITSRKNLPQN
+408 
-423 DHHIYCLYNNSI
+423 
-435 LCIKFEKIFNIKL
+435 
-448 IEQMNLVNE
+448 
-457 SKNNVISYLGAF
+457 
-469 NNSSRNSIRM
+469 
-479 RSPDRMVSSCHTD
+479 RSPDRMIVSCHPDAMVSSCHTLLNED
-492 TIVSSCHTLFNN
+492 Q
-504 DHESLMTQ
+504 ESLMTQ
-512 SLDPNMLCNTLNN
+512 SLDPTMLSGTLNN
-525 KTANNS
+525 KASNVVVSYDT
-531 GLEDMEET
+531 EET

-564 SGLSKVLPKTPPSKL
+564 SGLSRVLAKTPPSKL
-579 NSPCQVTIPAK
+579 SSPCQITMPSKPV
-590 ASTDGDA
+590 SSDGDG

-611 TNLGALK
+611 TNLAAIK
-618 ANTLVKSNSAT
+618 ANALVKSNSAS
-629 NCSVGKPNIAKPVIT
+629 NCAVGKPSIAKPIIT
-644 NTNGKCPH
+644 NASNKCPH

-666 AKRNTKSSPYLG
+666 MKRSTKNSPNLG
-678 RNIQRPKSAC
+678 RNISRPKSAN
-688 DRNKSSLIKRGKDG
+688 DKLKSNVKRADG
-702 DGDNV
+702 DADN
-707 ALSSDED
+707 AIQSSDED
-714 SEVCQAKLDSIRSR
+714 SEVCQAKLDGIRHR
-728 AIQRRQEDSNKDQ
+728 AIQRRQEDNKADQ
-741 DRTEKAAICIQ
+741 DEAEKAAICIQ

-810 INALWKKVVSLQPGG
+810 INALWKKVVSLQPSANRDSAG
-825 NRESTSNESETTVQ
+825 NDTENLSHNV
-839 PNADV
+839 DV

-869 RRCMSSMQ
+869 KRCMSSMQ
-877 PKSILVDNGVATQT
+877 PKPHLVDNGVATQT

-902 ENTFPYARPNRPQS
+902 ENTFPYARPHRPQT

-931 FASNLVD
+931 FASNLID

-959 LNSNENQ
+959 LNSNENP
-966 ELLNSNEHPDM
+966 ELINSSEHPDM

-985 EPEFRDV
+985 EPEFNDV
-992 VDSKITNEYEGIIDN
+992 AEEDTKDSYDVIDN
-1007 TEIGGEVCE
+1007 TVLNGEVCE
-1016 ETLCKELHNLIETE
+1016 ETLCKELHHLIETE
-1030 NSVPNV
+1030 NTTESCSN
-1036 DVEKQNNTNE
+1036 VEKE
-1046 FQKEALNAD
+1046 DGSEEMEKE

>member
-13 DLSGQGLKKLARCP
+13 DLSGQGLKKLSRCP
-27 SDAEISTLILDDNE
+27 SDADISTLIIDDNE
-41 LQRLDNLDSYHRIN
+41 LQRLDNLDSYHRIT

-70 SKLHNLVTLN
+70 SKLYNLVTLN

-85 ILTIEGIKDMI
+85 ILTMEGIRDMT

-114 HSNTKLEHLD
+114 HTNTKLEHLD

-133 SDISYLRNLKEL
+133 SDISYLRHLKEL

-166 ETFTLANNSI
+166 ETFTLANNNV

-188 KNLINFSIANNPC
+188 KNLVNFSIANNPC
-201 VSITVYSG
+201 VTMAGNSIG

-227 GYAVDPIE
+227 GYPVDPIE

-293 QQLSQQSDTGSVH
+293 QQLNQQSDTGSVH
-306 SLSSVGVTPSPAARR
+306 SLSSVGMSPSPAARR
-321 RLNHNRTSSPRRPI
+321 RLTHNRTSSPRRP
-335 RCSNSNNMYVH
+335 S
-346 PSHNLFSLVT
+346 
-356 PMLTYYEDKCLQSPK
+356 
-371 FYEAKYCVC
+371 
-380 HSPCK
+380 
-385 GILSQRADFIY
+385 
-396 IYGYMMLINSST
+396 
-408 SHKFNITSRKNLPQN
+408 
-423 DHHIYCLYNNSI
+423 
-435 LCIKFEKIFNIKL
+435 
-448 IEQMNLVNE
+448 
-457 SKNNVISYLGAF
+457 
-469 NNSSRNSIRM
+469 SSRNTLRM

-492 TIVSSCHTLFNN
+492 AMVSSCHTILGNE
-504 DHESLMTQ
+504 HEPLMTQ
-512 SLDPNMLCNTLNN
+512 SLDPNMLSGTLNH
-525 KTANNS
+525 KASNNI
-531 GLEDMEET
+531 GLQDVEET

-564 SGLSKVLPKTPPSKL
+564 SGLSRILPKTPPSKL
-579 NSPCQVTIPAK
+579 NSPCQITVPSKMI
-590 ASTDGDA
+590 SDGDG

-611 TNLGALK
+611 TNISALK
-618 ANTLVKSNSAT
+618 ANALMKSNSAT
-629 NCSVGKPNIAKPVIT
+629 NCSIGKPSIAKPIVT
-644 NTNGKCPH
+644 NANSKCSH

-666 AKRNTKSSPYLG
+666 AKRCTKNSPNLG
-678 RNIQRPKSAC
+678 RSIQRPKSANE
-688 DRNKSSLIKRGKDG
+688 RLKSNLSKKNTDG
-702 DGDNV
+702 DGDNN
-707 ALSSDED
+707 ATQSSDED
-714 SEVCQAKLDSIRSR
+714 SEVCQAKLDSIRHR

-741 DRTEKAAICIQ
+741 DQTEKAAICIQ
-752 RMWRGYHTRNLNK
+752 RMWRGYHTRNLNR
-765 KATTI
+765 KATNI

-810 INALWKKVVSLQPGG
+810 INALWKKVVSLQPGSA
-825 NRESTSNESETTVQ
+825 REAGVIDAENMPPANT
-839 PNADV
+839 DV

-851 CNLLHTQVQQLQD
+851 CNLLHNQVQQLQD

-869 RRCMSSMQ
+869 KRCMSNLQTKPIS
-877 PKSILVDNGVATQT
+877 VDNGVGTQT

-902 ENTFPYARPNRPQS
+902 ENTFPYARPNRPQTLS
-916 LPIHQTIHEGNENKS
+916 IQQTIHENSENKS

-938 SVLKKVSQSTDTT
+938 NVLKKVSQSTDTT

-959 LNSNENQ
+959 LNSNENP

-985 EPEFRDV
+985 ESDFKEV
-992 VDSKITNEYEGIIDN
+992 VAEEGKSEYDIIDN
-1007 TEIGGEVCE
+1007 AVINGEVCE
-1016 ETLCKELHNLIETE
+1016 EILCQELHNLIETE
-1030 NSVPNV
+1030 NTV
-1036 DVEKQNNTNE
+1036 DENEDEGKEESENEAVE
-1046 FQKEALNAD
+1046 DVI

>member
-1 MASTESLVCDTL
+1 MASTESSACETL
-13 DLSGQGLKKLARCP
+13 DLSGQGLKKLSRCP
-27 SDAEISTLILDDNE
+27 SDADISTLILDDNE
-41 LQRLDNLDSYHRIN
+41 LQRLDNLDSYHRIT

-114 HSNTKLEHLD
+114 HTNTKLEHLD

-133 SDISYLRNLKEL
+133 SDISYLKNLKEL

-166 ETFTLANNSI
+166 ETFTLANNNI

-188 KNLINFSIANNPC
+188 KNLIHFSIANNPC
-201 VSITVYSG
+201 VSMAGNSIG

-221 SLKSID
+221 SLISID
-227 GYAVDPIE
+227 GYPVDPIE

-293 QQLSQQSDTGSVH
+293 QQLNQQSDTGSVH
-306 SLSSVGVTPSPAARR
+306 SLSSVGMSPSPATRR
-321 RLNHNRTSSPRRPI
+321 RLSHIRTSSPRRAN
-335 RCSNSNNMYVH
+335 RM
-346 PSHNLFSLVT
+346 
-356 PMLTYYEDKCLQSPK
+356 
-371 FYEAKYCVC
+371 
-380 HSPCK
+380 
-385 GILSQRADFIY
+385 
-396 IYGYMMLINSST
+396 
-408 SHKFNITSRKNLPQN
+408 ITSCHT
-423 DHHIYCLYNNSI
+423 D
-435 LCIKFEKIFNIKL
+435 
-448 IEQMNLVNE
+448 
-457 SKNNVISYLGAF
+457 A
-469 NNSSRNSIRM
+469 
-479 RSPDRMVSSCHTD
+479 MVSSCHT
-492 TIVSSCHTLFNN
+492 LLNEE
-504 DHESLMTQ
+504 HETLMTQ
-512 SLDPNMLCNTLNN
+512 SLDPNMLCGTLNN
-525 KTANNS
+525 KLSSNPVAS
-531 GLEDMEET
+531 IEET

-564 SGLSKVLPKTPPSKL
+564 SGLSRVLAKTPPSKL
-579 NSPCQVTIPAK
+579 TSPCQITMPSK
-590 ASTDGDA
+590 PMTDGDG

-611 TNLGALK
+611 TNLSAIK
-618 ANTLVKSNSAT
+618 ANALVKSNSAT
-629 NCSVGKPNIAKPVIT
+629 NCNIGKPSIAKPIVT
-644 NTNGKCPH
+644 NPSNKCPH

-666 AKRNTKSSPYLG
+666 GRRSTKNSPNLG
-678 RNIQRPKSAC
+678 RSIQRPKSAN
-688 DRNKSSLIKRGKDG
+688 DKLKSSLIKKSG
-702 DGDNV
+702 DGDAGN
-707 ALSSDED
+707 ATQSSDED
-714 SEVCQAKLDSIRSR
+714 SEVCQAKLDSIRNR

-741 DRTEKAAICIQ
+741 DEAEKAAICIQ

-765 KATTI
+765 KATNV

-775 MMRTNKYIQKL
+775 MMRTVKYIEKL

-810 INALWKKVVSLQPGG
+810 INALWKKVVSLQPTT
-825 NRESTSNESETTVQ
+825 NRESANNENENLAQNV
-839 PNADV
+839 DV

-869 RRCMSSMQ
+869 KRCMSNMQ
-877 PKSILVDNGVATQT
+877 TKQNLIDNAVATQT

-902 ENTFPYARPNRPQS
+902 ENTFPYTRPHRPQT

-931 FASNLVD
+931 FASNLID

-959 LNSNENQ
+959 LNSNENP
-966 ELLNSNEHPDM
+966 ELMNSNEHAEM
-977 FKSCEEII
+977 FKSCEEIGD
-985 EPEFRDV
+985 PEFKDV
-992 VDSKITNEYEGIIDN
+992 ACIDGTKEYDVIDN
-1007 TEIGGEVCE
+1007 TVINGEVCE

-1030 NSVPNV
+1030 ITSENG
-1036 DVEKQNNTNE
+1036 QNLDKEESPEE
-1046 FQKEALNAD
+1046 FEIEQA

>member
-1 MASTESLVCDTL
+1 MASTESSACETL
-13 DLSGQGLKKLARCP
+13 DLSGQGLKKLSRCP
-27 SDAEISTLILDDNE
+27 SDADISTLILDDNE
-41 LQRLDNLDSYHRIN
+41 LQRLDNLDSYHRIT

-114 HSNTKLEHLD
+114 HTNTKLEHLD

-133 SDISYLRNLKEL
+133 SDISYLKNLKEL

-166 ETFTLANNSI
+166 ETFTLANNNI

-188 KNLINFSIANNPC
+188 KNLIHFSIANNPC
-201 VSITVYSG
+201 VSMAGNSIG

-221 SLKSID
+221 SLISID
-227 GYAVDPIE
+227 GYPVDPIE

-293 QQLSQQSDTGSVH
+293 QQLNQQSDTGSVH
-306 SLSSVGVTPSPAARR
+306 SLSSVGMSPSPATRR
-321 RLNHNRTSSPRRPI
+321 RLSHIRTSSPRR
-335 RCSNSNNMYVH
+335 
-346 PSHNLFSLVT
+346 
-356 PMLTYYEDKCLQSPK
+356 
-371 FYEAKYCVC
+371 A
-380 HSPCK
+380 
-385 GILSQRADFIY
+385 
-396 IYGYMMLINSST
+396 ST
-408 SHKFNITSRKNLPQN
+408 
-423 DHHIYCLYNNSI
+423 
-435 LCIKFEKIFNIKL
+435 
-448 IEQMNLVNE
+448 
-457 SKNNVISYLGAF
+457 
-469 NNSSRNSIRM
+469 SRNSLRI
-479 RSPDRMVSSCHTD
+479 RSPDRMITSCHTDAMVSSCHT
-492 TIVSSCHTLFNN
+492 LLNEE
-504 DHESLMTQ
+504 HETLMTQ
-512 SLDPNMLCNTLNN
+512 SLDPNMLCGTLNN
-525 KTANNS
+525 KLSSNPVAS
-531 GLEDMEET
+531 IEET

-564 SGLSKVLPKTPPSKL
+564 SGLSRVLAKTPPSKL
-579 NSPCQVTIPAK
+579 TSPCQITMPSK
-590 ASTDGDA
+590 PMTDGDG

-611 TNLGALK
+611 TNLSAIK
-618 ANTLVKSNSAT
+618 ANALVKSNSAT
-629 NCSVGKPNIAKPVIT
+629 NCNIGKPSIAKPIVT
-644 NTNGKCPH
+644 NPSNKCPH

-666 AKRNTKSSPYLG
+666 GRRSTKNSPNLG
-678 RNIQRPKSAC
+678 RSIQRPKSAN
-688 DRNKSSLIKRGKDG
+688 DKLKSSLIKKSG
-702 DGDNV
+702 DGDAGN
-707 ALSSDED
+707 ATQSSDED
-714 SEVCQAKLDSIRSR
+714 SEVCQAKLDSIRNR

-741 DRTEKAAICIQ
+741 DEAEKAAICIQ

-765 KATTI
+765 KATNV

-775 MMRTNKYIQKL
+775 MMRTVKYIEKL

-810 INALWKKVVSLQPGG
+810 INALWKKVVSLQPTT
-825 NRESTSNESETTVQ
+825 NRESANNENENLAQNV
-839 PNADV
+839 DV

-869 RRCMSSMQ
+869 KRCMSNMQ
-877 PKSILVDNGVATQT
+877 TKQNLIDNAVATQT

-902 ENTFPYARPNRPQS
+902 ENTFPYTRPHRPQT

-931 FASNLVD
+931 FASNLID

-959 LNSNENQ
+959 LNSNENP
-966 ELLNSNEHPDM
+966 ELMNSNEHAEM
-977 FKSCEEII
+977 FKSCEEIGD
-985 EPEFRDV
+985 PEFKDV
-992 VDSKITNEYEGIIDN
+992 ACIDGTKEYDVIDN
-1007 TEIGGEVCE
+1007 TVINGEVCE

-1030 NSVPNV
+1030 ITSENG
-1036 DVEKQNNTNE
+1036 QNLDKEESPEE
-1046 FQKEALNAD
+1046 FEIEQA

>member
-13 DLSGQGLKKLARCP
+13 DLSGQGLKKLPRCP
-27 SDAEISTLILDDNE
+27 SDADISTLIIDDNE
-41 LQRLDNLDSYHRIN
+41 LQRLDNLDSYHRIT

-114 HSNTKLEHLD
+114 HTNTKLEHLD

-166 ETFTLANNSI
+166 ETFTLSNNNI

-188 KNLINFSIANNPC
+188 KNVVNFSIANNPC
-201 VSITVYSG
+201 VSMTGNSIG

-227 GYAVDPIE
+227 GYHVDPIE

-293 QQLSQQSDTGSVH
+293 QQLNQQSDTGSVH
-306 SLSSVGVTPSPAARR
+306 SLSSVGMSPSPATRR
-321 RLNHNRTSSPRRPI
+321 RLSHNRTGSPRRTI
-335 RCSNSNNMYVH
+335 A
-346 PSHNLFSLVT
+346 

-385 GILSQRADFIY
+385 G
-396 IYGYMMLINSST
+396 
-408 SHKFNITSRKNLPQN
+408 
-423 DHHIYCLYNNSI
+423 
-435 LCIKFEKIFNIKL
+435 
-448 IEQMNLVNE
+448 
-457 SKNNVISYLGAF
+457 
-469 NNSSRNSIRM
+469 SSRNSLRM

-492 TIVSSCHTLFNN
+492 AIVSSCHTLLSE
-504 DHESLMTQ
+504 DQESLMTQ
-512 SLDPNMLCNTLNN
+512 SLDPNMLCGTLAN
-525 KTANNS
+525 KTPNTVV
-531 GLEDMEET
+531 LQDTEET

-564 SGLSKVLPKTPPSKL
+564 SGLSRVLAKTPPSKL
-579 NSPCQVTIPAK
+579 TSPCQITMPSKLI
-590 ASTDGDA
+590 SDGDG

-611 TNLGALK
+611 TNLTSIK
-618 ANTLVKSNSAT
+618 ANALVKSSSAT
-629 NCSVGKPNIAKPVIT
+629 NCAVGKPNIAKPIIT
-644 NTNGKCPH
+644 NTSTKCPH

-666 AKRNTKSSPYLG
+666 AKRNTKNSPNLG
-678 RNIQRPKSAC
+678 RNIPRPKSAN
-688 DRNKSSLIKRGKDG
+688 DKIKTSVIKSNG
-702 DGDNV
+702 DGDADN
-707 ALSSDED
+707 ATQSSDED
-714 SEVCQAKLDSIRSR
+714 SEVCQAKLDSIRHR
-728 AIQRRQEDSNKDQ
+728 AIQRRQEDNKDQ
-741 DRTEKAAICIQ
+741 DEAEKAAICIQ

-775 MMRTNKYIQKL
+775 MIRTNKYIQKL

-810 INALWKKVVSLQPGG
+810 INALWKKVVSLQPTA
-825 NRESTSNESETTVQ
+825 NRDSTNTDNENIAQNV
-839 PNADV
+839 DV

-869 RRCMSSMQ
+869 KRCMSNMQ
-877 PKSILVDNGVATQT
+877 TKANLIDNGVATQT

-902 ENTFPYARPNRPQS
+902 ENMFPYARPHRPQT

-931 FASNLVD
+931 FASNLID
-938 SVLKKVSQSTDTT
+938 NVLKKVSQSTDTT

-959 LNSNENQ
+959 LNSNENP
-966 ELLNSNEHPDM
+966 ELLNSTEHPDM

-985 EPEFRDV
+985 EPDFKDIVEHDV
-992 VDSKITNEYEGIIDN
+992 KHEYDVIDN
-1007 TEIGGEVCE
+1007 AVINGEVCE
-1016 ETLCKELHNLIETE
+1016 ETLCKELHNFIETE
-1030 NSVPNV
+1030 ITTENCANLETGNNSEEI
-1036 DVEKQNNTNE
+1036 EKE
-1046 FQKEALNAD
+1046 

>member
-13 DLSGQGLKKLARCP
+13 DLSGQNLKKLARCP

-85 ILTIEGIKDMI
+85 ILTIEGIKEMI

-188 KNLINFSIANNPC
+188 KNLVNFSIANNPC
-201 VSITVYSG
+201 VSITGNSIG

-227 GYAVDPIE
+227 GYAVDPLE

-249 QFRVGEHALL
+249 QFRV
-259 AQYLASVCPLS
+259 
-270 GESLENETD
+270 D
-279 RKLRLILSKAQHHQ
+279 
-293 QQLSQQSDTGSVH
+293 
-306 SLSSVGVTPSPAARR
+306 
-321 RLNHNRTSSPRRPI
+321 
-335 RCSNSNNMYVH
+335 
-346 PSHNLFSLVT
+346 
-356 PMLTYYEDKCLQSPK
+356 
-371 FYEAKYCVC
+371 
-380 HSPCK
+380 
-385 GILSQRADFIY
+385 
-396 IYGYMMLINSST
+396 
-408 SHKFNITSRKNLPQN
+408 
-423 DHHIYCLYNNSI
+423 
-435 LCIKFEKIFNIKL
+435 
-448 IEQMNLVNE
+448 
-457 SKNNVISYLGAF
+457 
-469 NNSSRNSIRM
+469 SSRNSIRM

-492 TIVSSCHTLFNN
+492 AMVSSCHPMFSN

-525 KTANNS
+525 KTINNS

-579 NSPCQVTIPAK
+579 NSPCQITIPAK
-590 ASTDGDA
+590 TSTDGDA

-618 ANTLVKSNSAT
+618 ANALVKSNSAT
-629 NCSVGKPNIAKPVIT
+629 NCSIGKPSIAKPIIT
-644 NTNGKCPH
+644 NANGKCPH

-666 AKRNTKSSPYLG
+666 VKRSSKGSPYLG

-702 DGDNV
+702 DGDNA

-770 LKTIE
+770 LKSIE

-825 NRESTSNESETTVQ
+825 NRENTSNESETTAQ

-869 RRCMSSMQ
+869 RRCMSTMQ
-877 PKSILVDNGVATQT
+877 PKTILVDHGVATQT

-916 LPIHQTIHEGNENKS
+916 LPIHQTIHEGNESKS

-966 ELLNSNEHPDM
+966 EILNSTEHPDM
-977 FKSCEEII
+977 FKSCEEIV
-985 EPEFRDV
+985 EPEFRDVV

-1007 TEIGGEVCE
+1007 NEIGGEVCE

-1030 NSVPNV
+1030 NSIPNV
-1036 DVEKQNNTNE
+1036 ADDEKQNNTND

>member
-13 DLSGQGLKKLARCP
+13 DLSGQGLKKLSRCP
-27 SDAEISTLILDDNE
+27 SDADISTLIIDDNE
-41 LQRLDNLDSYHRIN
+41 LQRLDNLDSYHRIT
-55 KLSIVRNQLLRMYGV
+55 KLSIVRNQLLRMYGI

-114 HSNTKLEHLD
+114 HTNTKLEHLD

-166 ETFTLANNSI
+166 ETFTLANNNI

-188 KNLINFSIANNPC
+188 KNLVNFSIANNPC
-201 VSITVYSG
+201 VSMTGNSIG

-227 GYAVDPIE
+227 GYPVDPIE

-306 SLSSVGVTPSPAARR
+306 SLSSVGMSPSPATRR
-321 RLNHNRTSSPRRPI
+321 RLSHNRTSSPRR
-335 RCSNSNNMYVH
+335 
-346 PSHNLFSLVT
+346 
-356 PMLTYYEDKCLQSPK
+356 
-371 FYEAKYCVC
+371 A
-380 HSPCK
+380 
-385 GILSQRADFIY
+385 
-396 IYGYMMLINSST
+396 ST
-408 SHKFNITSRKNLPQN
+408 S
-423 DHHIYCLYNNSI
+423 
-435 LCIKFEKIFNIKL
+435 
-448 IEQMNLVNE
+448 
-457 SKNNVISYLGAF
+457 
-469 NNSSRNSIRM
+469 RNTLRI

-492 TIVSSCHTLFNN
+492 HAMVASCHTLLNE
-504 DHESLMTQ
+504 DQETLMTQ
-512 SLDPNMLCNTLNN
+512 SLDPNMLCGTLNN
-525 KTANNS
+525 KTINIAATQ
-531 GLEDMEET
+531 EVEET

-564 SGLSKVLPKTPPSKL
+564 SGLSRVLVKTPTSKL
-579 NSPCQVTIPAK
+579 TSPCQITMPSKPA
-590 ASTDGDA
+590 TDGDG

-611 TNLGALK
+611 TNLAAVK
-618 ANTLVKSNSAT
+618 ANALVKSNSAT
-629 NCSVGKPNIAKPVIT
+629 NCAVGKPNIAKPIIT
-644 NTNGKCPH
+644 HISNKCPH

-666 AKRNTKSSPYLG
+666 VKRSTKNSPNLG
-678 RNIQRPKSAC
+678 RSIPRPKSAN
-688 DRNKSSLIKRGKDG
+688 DRIKSCVIKKSG
-702 DGDNV
+702 DGDADN
-707 ALSSDED
+707 ATQSSDED
-714 SEVCQAKLDSIRSR
+714 SEVCQAKLDSIRHR
-728 AIQRRQEDSNKDQ
+728 AIQRRQEDNKDQ
-741 DRTEKAAICIQ
+741 DEAEKAAICIQ

-810 INALWKKVVSLQPGG
+810 INALWKKVVSLQPTA
-825 NRESTSNESETTVQ
+825 NRDSANNDNENITQNV
-839 PNADV
+839 DV

-869 RRCMSSMQ
+869 KRCMSSMQ
-877 PKSILVDNGVATQT
+877 PKPNLIDNGVGTQT

-902 ENTFPYARPNRPQS
+902 ENTFPYARPHRPQT

-931 FASNLVD
+931 FASNLID

-959 LNSNENQ
+959 LNSNENP
-966 ELLNSNEHPDM
+966 ELLNSSEHPDM
-977 FKSCEEII
+977 FKSCEEIV
-985 EPEFRDV
+985 ESDFKDV
-992 VDSKITNEYEGIIDN
+992 VEHNTKNRYDVIDN
-1007 TEIGGEVCE
+1007 TVINGEVCE

-1030 NSVPNV
+1030 ITTEKCANLEKEDSSEE
-1036 DVEKQNNTNE
+1036 VEKE
-1046 FQKEALNAD
+1046 

>member
-1 MASTESLVCDTL
+1 MASTESSSCETL
-13 DLSGQGLKKLARCP
+13 DLSGQGLKKLSRCP
-27 SDAEISTLILDDNE
+27 SDADISTLILDDNE
-41 LQRLDNLDSYHRIN
+41 LQRLDNLDSYHRIT

-96 NLQTLCL
+96 NLRTLCL

-114 HSNTKLEHLD
+114 HTNTKLEHLD
-124 LSENSISHI
+124 LSENSISHT
-133 SDISYLRNLKEL
+133 SDISYLKNLKEL

-166 ETFTLANNSI
+166 ETFTLANNNI

-188 KNLINFSIANNPC
+188 KNLIHFSIANNPC
-201 VSITVYSG
+201 VSMTGNSIG

-221 SLKSID
+221 SLISID
-227 GYAVDPIE
+227 GYPVDPIE

-293 QQLSQQSDTGSVH
+293 QQLNQQSDAGSVH
-306 SLSSVGVTPSPAARR
+306 SLSSVGMSPSPATRR
-321 RLNHNRTSSPRRPI
+321 RLSHIRTNSPRRAI
-335 RCSNSNNMYVH
+335 A
-346 PSHNLFSLVT
+346 

-385 GILSQRADFIY
+385 G
-396 IYGYMMLINSST
+396 T
-408 SHKFNITSRKNLPQN
+408 
-423 DHHIYCLYNNSI
+423 
-435 LCIKFEKIFNIKL
+435 
-448 IEQMNLVNE
+448 
-457 SKNNVISYLGAF
+457 
-469 NNSSRNSIRM
+469 SRNSLRI
-479 RSPDRMVSSCHTD
+479 RSPDRMIASCHTDAMVSSCHT
-492 TIVSSCHTLFNN
+492 LLNE
-504 DHESLMTQ
+504 DHETLMTQ
-512 SLDPNMLCNTLNN
+512 SLDPNMLCGTLNN
-525 KTANNS
+525 KMLGNPVS
-531 GLEDMEET
+531 SIEET

-564 SGLSKVLPKTPPSKL
+564 SGLSRVLAKTPPSKL
-579 NSPCQVTIPAK
+579 TSPCQITMPSK
-590 ASTDGDA
+590 PMTDGDG

-611 TNLGALK
+611 TNLSAIK
-618 ANTLVKSNSAT
+618 ANALVKSNSAT
-629 NCSVGKPNIAKPVIT
+629 NCNIGKPSIAKPIVT
-644 NTNGKCPH
+644 NPSNKCPH

-666 AKRNTKSSPYLG
+666 GRRSTKNSPNLG
-678 RNIQRPKSAC
+678 RSIQRPKSAN
-688 DRNKSSLIKRGKDG
+688 DKLKSSLIKKSG
-702 DGDNV
+702 DGDAGN
-707 ALSSDED
+707 ATQSSDED
-714 SEVCQAKLDSIRSR
+714 SEVCQAKLDSIRNR

-741 DRTEKAAICIQ
+741 DEAEKAAICIQ

-765 KATTI
+765 KATNV

-775 MMRTNKYIQKL
+775 MMRTIKYIQKL

-810 INALWKKVVSLQPGG
+810 INALWKKVVSLQPSS
-825 NRESTSNESETTVQ
+825 NRESANNENENLAQNV
-839 PNADV
+839 DV

-869 RRCMSSMQ
+869 KRCMSNMQ
-877 PKSILVDNGVATQT
+877 TKQHLIDNAVATQT

-902 ENTFPYARPNRPQS
+902 ENSFPYTRAHRPQT

-931 FASNLVD
+931 FASNFID

-959 LNSNENQ
+959 LNSNENP
-966 ELLNSNEHPDM
+966 ELINSNEHADM
-977 FKSCEEII
+977 FKSCEEIGD
-985 EPEFRDV
+985 PEFKDV
-992 VDSKITNEYEGIIDN
+992 ACSDAKEYDVIDN
-1007 TEIGGEVCE
+1007 AVINGEVCE
-1016 ETLCKELHNLIETE
+1016 ETLCKELHSLIETE
-1030 NSVPNV
+1030 ITSENG
-1036 DVEKQNNTNE
+1036 QNLDKAE
-1046 FQKEALNAD
+1046 SPEELEIEQV

>member
-13 DLSGQGLKKLARCP
+13 DLSGQGLKKLSRCP
-27 SDAEISTLILDDNE
+27 SDADISTLIIDDNDI
-41 LQRLDNLDSYHRIN
+41 QRLDNLDSYHRIT

-85 ILTIEGIKDMI
+85 ILTIEGIKDMT

-114 HSNTKLEHLD
+114 HTNTKLEHLD

-166 ETFTLANNSI
+166 ETFTLANNNI

-188 KNLINFSIANNPC
+188 KNVVNFSIANNPC
-201 VSITVYSG
+201 VSMTGNIYSG

-293 QQLSQQSDTGSVH
+293 QQLNQQSDAGSVH
-306 SLSSVGVTPSPAARR
+306 SLSSVAMSPSPAARR
-321 RLNHNRTSSPRRPI
+321 RLSHNRTNSPRRP
-335 RCSNSNNMYVH
+335 M
-346 PSHNLFSLVT
+346 

-380 HSPCK
+380 YSPCK
-385 GILSQRADFIY
+385 G
-396 IYGYMMLINSST
+396 
-408 SHKFNITSRKNLPQN
+408 
-423 DHHIYCLYNNSI
+423 
-435 LCIKFEKIFNIKL
+435 
-448 IEQMNLVNE
+448 
-457 SKNNVISYLGAF
+457 
-469 NNSSRNSIRM
+469 SSRNLKM
-479 RSPDRMVSSCHTD
+479 KSPDRMVSSCHTD
-492 TIVSSCHTLFNN
+492 AMVSSCHALLSG
-504 DHESLMTQ
+504 DHESNLMTQ
-512 SLDPNMLCNTLNN
+512 SLDPNMLCGTLSN
-525 KTANNS
+525 KMANNS
-531 GLEDMEET
+531 LQDMEET

-564 SGLSKVLPKTPPSKL
+564 SGLSRILPKTPPSKL
-579 NSPCQVTIPAK
+579 SSPCQVTIPSK
-590 ASTDGDA
+590 PSLDGDG

-611 TNLGALK
+611 TSLSAIK
-618 ANTLVKSNSAT
+618 ANALMKSNSAT
-629 NCSVGKPNIAKPVIT
+629 NCSSVVKANIAKPIVT
-644 NTNGKCPH
+644 YANSGKCPH

-666 AKRNTKSSPYLG
+666 VKRSMKGSNLV
-678 RNIQRPKSAC
+678 RIIQRPKSAGE
-688 DRNKSSLIKRGKDG
+688 RVKSNLNKG
-702 DGDNV
+702 DKNGEADNGTQ
-707 ALSSDED
+707 SSDED
-714 SEVCQAKLDSIRSR
+714 SEVCQAKLDSIRHR

-741 DRTEKAAICIQ
+741 DQAEKAAICIQ
-752 RMWRGYHTRNLNK
+752 RMWRGYHTRNLNS
-765 KATTI
+765 KATNI
-770 LKTIE
+770 LKTID
-775 MMRTNKYIQKL
+775 MIRTNKYIQKL

-810 INALWKKVVSLQPGG
+810 INALWKKVVSLQPGS
-825 NRESTSNESETTVQ
+825 NRENAFNDTDNALQ
-839 PNADV
+839 PNTDV

-869 RRCMSSMQ
+869 KRCMSNMK
-877 PKSILVDNGVATQT
+877 PKPDLVDNGVATQT

-902 ENTFPYARPNRPQS
+902 ENTFPYGRPNRPQS
-916 LPIHQTIHEGNENKS
+916 LAIHQTIHEGNENKS

-959 LNSNENQ
+959 LNSNENP
-966 ELLNSNEHPDM
+966 EEAVENEATDDYE
-977 FKSCEEII
+977 KII
-985 EPEFRDV
+985 E
-992 VDSKITNEYEGIIDN
+992 NAAID
-1007 TEIGGEVCE
+1007 GEVCE
-1016 ETLCKELHNLIETE
+1016 EALCKELHNLIETE
-1030 NSVPNV
+1030 NVAEDCENCEKSN
-1036 DVEKQNNTNE
+1036 DVNE
-1046 FQKEALNAD
+1046 DEQETC

>member
-1 MASTESLVCDTL
+1 MFKRL
-13 DLSGQGLKKLARCP
+13 
-27 SDAEISTLILDDNE
+27 LIILF
-41 LQRLDNLDSYHRIN
+41 Q
-55 KLSIVRNQLLRMYGV
+55 LSIVRNQLLRMYGV

-114 HSNTKLEHLD
+114 HTNTKLEHLD

-166 ETFTLANNSI
+166 ETFTLANNNI

-188 KNLINFSIANNPC
+188 KNVINFSIANNPC
-201 VSITVYSG
+201 VSMTGNSIG

-227 GYAVDPIE
+227 GYPVDPIE

-293 QQLSQQSDTGSVH
+293 QQLNQQSDTGSVH
-306 SLSSVGVTPSPAARR
+306 SLNSVGMSPSPATRR
-321 RLNHNRTSSPRRPI
+321 RLSHNRTGSPRR
-335 RCSNSNNMYVH
+335 
-346 PSHNLFSLVT
+346 
-356 PMLTYYEDKCLQSPK
+356 
-371 FYEAKYCVC
+371 
-380 HSPCK
+380 
-385 GILSQRADFIY
+385 
-396 IYGYMMLINSST
+396 T
-408 SHKFNITSRKNLPQN
+408 S
-423 DHHIYCLYNNSI
+423 
-435 LCIKFEKIFNIKL
+435 
-448 IEQMNLVNE
+448 
-457 SKNNVISYLGAF
+457 
-469 NNSSRNSIRM
+469 SSRNSLRI

-492 TIVSSCHTLFNN
+492 AIVSSCHTLLNE
-504 DHESLMTQ
+504 DQESLMTQ
-512 SLDPNMLCNTLNN
+512 SLDPNMLCGTLNN
-525 KTANNS
+525 KTSNTISQDA
-531 GLEDMEET
+531 EDT

-564 SGLSKVLPKTPPSKL
+564 SGLSRVSAKTPPSKL
-579 NSPCQVTIPAK
+579 TSPCQITMPIKPI
-590 ASTDGDA
+590 SDGDG

-611 TNLGALK
+611 TNLAAIK
-618 ANTLVKSNSAT
+618 ANALVKSSSAT
-629 NCSVGKPNIAKPVIT
+629 NCTVKPNIAKPIIT
-644 NTNGKCPH
+644 NTNTKCPH

-666 AKRNTKSSPYLG
+666 AKRNTKNSPNLG
-678 RNIQRPKSAC
+678 RNIQRPKSAN
-688 DRNKSSLIKRGKDG
+688 DKIKSSVIKKNGNG
-702 DGDNV
+702 DADN
-707 ALSSDED
+707 ATQSSDED
-714 SEVCQAKLDSIRSR
+714 SEVCQAKLDSIRHR
-728 AIQRRQEDSNKDQ
+728 AIQRRQEDNKDQ
-741 DRTEKAAICIQ
+741 DEAEKAAICIQ

-775 MMRTNKYIQKL
+775 MIRTNKYIQKL

-810 INALWKKVVSLQPGG
+810 INALWKKVVSLQPTV
-825 NRESTSNESETTVQ
+825 NRDSTNTDNENIAQNV
-839 PNADV
+839 DV

-851 CNLLHTQVQQLQD
+851 CNMLHTQVQQLQD

-869 RRCMSSMQ
+869 KRCMSNMQ
-877 PKSILVDNGVATQT
+877 SKANLIDNGVATQT

-902 ENTFPYARPNRPQS
+902 EHMFPYARPHRPQT
-916 LPIHQTIHEGNENKS
+916 LPIHQTIHEGNENRS
-931 FASNLVD
+931 FASNLID

-959 LNSNENQ
+959 LNSNENP
-966 ELLNSNEHPDM
+966 ELLNSTEHPDM

-985 EPEFRDV
+985 EPDFKDV
-992 VDSKITNEYEGIIDN
+992 VEHDVKHEYDVIDN
-1007 TEIGGEVCE
+1007 AVINGEVCE

-1030 NSVPNV
+1030 ITTENCANL
-1036 DVEKQNNTNE
+1036 EKENDSE
-1046 FQKEALNAD
+1046 EIEKE

>member
-13 DLSGQGLKKLARCP
+13 DLSGQGLKKLGRCP
-27 SDAEISTLILDDNE
+27 SDADISTLIVDDNE
-41 LQRLDNLDSYHRIN
+41 LQRLDNLDSYHRIT

-114 HSNTKLEHLD
+114 HTNTRLEHLD

-133 SDISYLRNLKEL
+133 SDISYLRHLKEL

-166 ETFTLANNSI
+166 ETVTLANNNI

-188 KNLINFSIANNPC
+188 KNLVNFSIANNPC
-201 VSITVYSG
+201 VSMTGNSIG

-227 GYAVDPIE
+227 GYPVDPIE

-306 SLSSVGVTPSPAARR
+306 SLSSVGMSPSPATRR
-321 RLNHNRTSSPRRPI
+321 RLSHNRTSSPRRA
-335 RCSNSNNMYVH
+335 S
-346 PSHNLFSLVT
+346 
-356 PMLTYYEDKCLQSPK
+356 
-371 FYEAKYCVC
+371 
-380 HSPCK
+380 
-385 GILSQRADFIY
+385 
-396 IYGYMMLINSST
+396 
-408 SHKFNITSRKNLPQN
+408 
-423 DHHIYCLYNNSI
+423 
-435 LCIKFEKIFNIKL
+435 
-448 IEQMNLVNE
+448 
-457 SKNNVISYLGAF
+457 
-469 NNSSRNSIRM
+469 SSRNTVRI
-479 RSPDRMVSSCHTD
+479 RSPDRMISSCHTDAMVSSCHT
-492 TIVSSCHTLFNN
+492 LLNEE
-504 DHESLMTQ
+504 HESLMTQ
-512 SLDPNMLCNTLNN
+512 SLDPNMLCGTLSN
-525 KTANNS
+525 KMSNLAAS
-531 GLEDMEET
+531 QAIEET

-564 SGLSKVLPKTPPSKL
+564 SGLSRVLAKTPPSKL
-579 NSPCQVTIPAK
+579 TSPCQITVPSK
-590 ASTDGDA
+590 CNPDGDG

-611 TNLGALK
+611 TNLSAMK
-618 ANTLVKSNSAT
+618 ANALVKSNSAT
-629 NCSVGKPNIAKPVIT
+629 NCSIGKANIAKPVVANIS
-644 NTNGKCPH
+644 NKCPH

-666 AKRNTKSSPYLG
+666 GIRSTKHSPNLG
-678 RNIQRPKSAC
+678 RSLQRPKSGN
-688 DRNKSSLIKRGKDG
+688 DRIKANVIKKIG
-702 DGDNV
+702 DGDADN
-707 ALSSDED
+707 ATQSSDED
-714 SEVCQAKLDSIRSR
+714 SEVCQAKLDGIRHR
-728 AIQRRQEDSNKDQ
+728 AIQRRQEDNNKDQ
-741 DRTEKAAICIQ
+741 DEAEKAAICIQ

-765 KATTI
+765 KATNV

-775 MMRTNKYIQKL
+775 MLRTNKYIQKL

-825 NRESTSNESETTVQ
+825 NRDSASNDNESIVQ
-839 PNADV
+839 NVDV

-869 RRCMSSMQ
+869 KRCMSSMQ
-877 PKSILVDNGVATQT
+877 SKPQLIDNAVATQT

-902 ENTFPYARPNRPQS
+902 ENTFPYTRAHRPQT
-916 LPIHQTIHEGNENKS
+916 LPIHQTIHEGNESKS
-931 FASNLVD
+931 FASNLID

-959 LNSNENQ
+959 LNSNENP
-966 ELLNSNEHPDM
+966 ELLNSSEHPDM
-977 FKSCEEII
+977 FKSCEEIVESDFKDVSDHDAKDQYDVI
-985 EPEFRDV
+985 ENNV
-992 VDSKITNEYEGIIDN
+992 IN
-1007 TEIGGEVCE
+1007 GEVCE

-1030 NSVPNV
+1030 ITAESCKSLEKE
-1036 DVEKQNNTNE
+1036 DSAEEVEREQT
-1046 FQKEALNAD
+1046 

>member
-1 MASTESLVCDTL
+1 MASTESLVCETL
-13 DLSGQGLKKLARCP
+13 DLSGQGLKKLSRCP
-27 SDAEISTLILDDNE
+27 SDADISTLILDDNE
-41 LQRLDNLDSYHRIN
+41 LQRLDNLDSYHRIT

-114 HSNTKLEHLD
+114 HTNTKLEHLD

-133 SDISYLRNLKEL
+133 SDISYLRHLKEL

-158 ERYLPTSL
+158 ERYLPSSL
-166 ETFTLANNSI
+166 ETFTLANNNI

-188 KNLINFSIANNPC
+188 KSLINFSIANNPC
-201 VSITVYSG
+201 VSMTGNSIG

-227 GYAVDPIE
+227 GYPVDPIE

-293 QQLSQQSDTGSVH
+293 QQLNQQSDTGSVH
-306 SLSSVGVTPSPAARR
+306 SLSSVGMSPSPATRR
-321 RLNHNRTSSPRRPI
+321 RLSHNRTSSPRRAIAP
-335 RCSNSNNMYVH
+335 
-346 PSHNLFSLVT
+346 L
-356 PMLTYYEDKCLQSPK
+356 LTYYEDKCLQSPK

-385 GILSQRADFIY
+385 G
-396 IYGYMMLINSST
+396 
-408 SHKFNITSRKNLPQN
+408 
-423 DHHIYCLYNNSI
+423 
-435 LCIKFEKIFNIKL
+435 
-448 IEQMNLVNE
+448 
-457 SKNNVISYLGAF
+457 
-469 NNSSRNSIRM
+469 SSRNSLRI

-492 TIVSSCHTLFNN
+492 AMVSSCHTLLNEE
-504 DHESLMTQ
+504 HETLMTQ
-512 SLDPNMLCNTLNN
+512 SLDPNMLCGSLNN
-525 KTANNS
+525 KISNNTIS
-531 GLEDMEET
+531 SIEET

-564 SGLSKVLPKTPPSKL
+564 SGLARILAKTPPSKL
-579 NSPCQVTIPAK
+579 TSPCQITVPSK
-590 ASTDGDA
+590 PVTDGDG

-611 TNLGALK
+611 TNLSSVK
-618 ANTLVKSNSAT
+618 ANALVKSNSAT
-629 NCSVGKPNIAKPVIT
+629 NCSIGKPNIAKPVVT
-644 NTNGKCPH
+644 NPSNKCPH

-666 AKRNTKSSPYLG
+666 GRRSTKNSPTLG
-678 RNIQRPKSAC
+678 RIIQRPKSAN
-688 DRNKSSLIKRGKDG
+688 DKIKSSIIKKTG
-702 DGDNV
+702 DGDAGNV
-707 ALSSDED
+707 TQSSDED
-714 SEVCQAKLDSIRSR
+714 SEVCQAKLDSIRNR
-728 AIQRRQEDSNKDQ
+728 AIQRRQEDSNKADQ
-741 DRTEKAAICIQ
+741 DEAEKAAICIQ

-765 KATTI
+765 KATNV

-775 MMRTNKYIQKL
+775 MMRTIKYIQKL

-810 INALWKKVVSLQPGG
+810 INALWKKVVSLQPSS
-825 NRESTSNESETTVQ
+825 NREPASNDNENLAQNV
-839 PNADV
+839 DV

-869 RRCMSSMQ
+869 KRCMSNMQ
-877 PKSILVDNGVATQT
+877 SKQNLIDNAVATQT

-902 ENTFPYARPNRPQS
+902 ENTFPYTRAHRPQT

-931 FASNLVD
+931 FASNLID

-959 LNSNENQ
+959 LNSNENP

-977 FKSCEEII
+977 FKSCEEIV
-985 EPEFRDV
+985 EPEFKDV
-992 VDSKITNEYEGIIDN
+992 VNNDATKEYDVIDN
-1007 TEIGGEVCE
+1007 AVINGEVCE

-1030 NSVPNV
+1030 ITSETCQNLDKEESSEQ
-1036 DVEKQNNTNE
+1036 VERE
-1046 FQKEALNAD
+1046 EV